1 MSERERQRQGRR
13 RGPRPSDA
21 AIVGMG
27 AVFPGAADLAAYRR
41 NLFSGADCI
50 GDVPPQRWD
59 PEVYYHPDGAAGPV
73 AGDRFYCRRG
83 GFVDGLA
90 AFDPTRFGIM
100 PAAVEG
106 AEPDQMLALQATA
119 EAVAD
124 AGGEGR
130 LPADRSRIGVV
141 LGRGG
146 FMGVATAR
154 LDQRVRTA
162 HQVAQTLRE
171 LAPEL
176 GERRIAEVRA
186 AFQDAL
192 GPERP
197 DASIGLVPSFTA
209 ARTANRMD
217 FRGPAYTLDA
227 ACASSLLA
235 VDQAVGLLAAGRCD
249 VVVAGAVHHCHI
261 ATLWS
266 VFTQLRALSPSERI
280 RPFDRRADG
289 TLLSEGTG
297 VVLLKRLADARRDGD
312 RVYAV
317 VRGTGVD
324 GDGRAASLMSPLVAG
339 QVRALERA
347 WREAGLDP
355 REPGALGL
363 LEAHGTGTPV
373 GDAAELDT
381 LARVFGPPRPGEGP
395 GIGFGSVKSMLGH
408 TMQASGMAGL
418 IKAALAVHEGVLPP
432 TLHLEEPHPDLARTR
447 MRPVTAAEPW
457 ERGATPR
464 RAGVNAF
471 GFGGINAH
479 VVLEEAPAADRP
491 AVLPVRRFLPS
502 AGPAAPVGTPGAPGG
517 VLLLAAES
525 PAGLSALLAADAPVS
540 GGEGPCR
547 LAVFGPTPQRLAL
560 AAKAVAR
567 GRAWR
572 GRGDVWF
579 TPEPLGGR
587 VAFLFP
593 GLEPEFAPVLD
604 DVADRLGFPRPRL
617 GRGDG
622 LVERALDAVATG
634 RFLARVLP
642 ALGIEAD
649 VLAGHSLG
657 EWAAMVAAGLY
668 PQEAADTF
676 LDSLRPGSLRVP
688 DLVYAALGCGA
699 ERARAALHGLERV
712 VVSHDNCPH
721 QSVICGEPDQV
732 AAAVGRLR
740 GEGVLGQEL
749 PFRSGFH
756 TPMWEPY
763 LGQVRA
769 AFARLPLRAGSVPVW
784 SATTCAPFPSG
795 EREVR
800 ELVVRHLLEPVRFRE
815 LTLRLYEEEG
825 VRSFVTLGPGS
836 LPGFAEDTLRD
847 RPHLSVPCSSPRLQ
861 GLASLSRACA
871 ALWAE
876 GHAPRW
882 ELLLPSGG
890 SSGTAPGPSSAIPS
904 EAGPGPTPA
913 APAETGPGPTPAG
926 AAEAGPGPTPGG
938 AAEAGPG
945 PTPDAPAQPIPTPTP
960 AGAAEAGPG
969 STPGGAAG
977 TGNARPAPSATR
989 PAAATRTASRGRAV
1003 PLDLGS
1009 PLVRLGETAR
1019 AKLGGLLST
1028 APAPMAPAL
1037 PGAAVPGPA
1046 LPGAPVP
1053 RAAVPGALPGAA
1065 VPGAAVPGP
1074 ALPGAAVPGAAVPR
1088 AAIPGAAA
1096 QEAPAGTRP
1105 VLLSA
1110 LDAVLDDTRSAAR
1123 SVTGAWAAGGSAPAP
1138 SGPVPRPSGSVPQP
1152 AGSVPGPSSPSLGPA
1167 GPLPTPT
1174 QTGPWPDRFA
1184 PEPSGSAPRPAGSF
1198 PGPAGSTQ
1206 GPARSAQGPASTDPR
1221 PARPVQGPTGTAPAP
1236 AGSTPRPAG
1245 PLPTPAQTGPWP
1257 DRFAPEP
1264 SGSAPRHTGS
1274 APRPADPAPAS
1285 RHPGPGPAGSGS
1297 GPGGLL
1303 PQAGTG
1309 ARAGSGGG
1317 AGRATGR
1324 GVLRLSLAALPY
1336 VRDHCVYL
1344 QPDGWPEDSD
1354 RFPVV
1359 PMTTMLE
1366 LAADAARRY
1375 APRGAPVTGFEDVRA
1390 LRWLP
1395 VEPALDVEVVVRAE
1409 GPGRIRVGI
1418 GEYASAVV
1426 LCGGRY
1432 EGPPA
1437 PDTTPLRDPG
1447 PAPVSAAALYRD
1459 RWMFHGPRFAAVH
1472 EVRTVAEDGIEGVVR
1487 ALPDPGALLDAAGQ
1501 LFGHWMQLRL
1511 PVDRLVFPATVD
1523 RIRFYGPPP
1532 ALGELLRTTARVREV
1547 RDVTVRG
1554 DIELCRAGG
1563 TVWARVEG
1571 WTYRR
1576 FGADERV
1583 WPMKFT
1589 PEVCGIGEPQPGG
1602 WCLARRRWSDP
1613 ASQELVMRRYL
1624 GAAER
1629 EAYGRLSPRARAP
1642 WLLGRIAA
1650 KDALR
1655 QVLWDG
1661 GAGPV
1666 FPAEVP
1672 VGNDAAGR
1680 PLALGP
1686 LTRGFRLTIAHKD
1699 RIAVA
1704 LAGPGGRAVGID
1716 VETVTADPDAL
1727 VRIALGPGELRL
1739 AEGLAA
1745 AGGTGLPAA
1754 LTALW
1759 CAKEAAAK
1767 AEGGGL
1773 GGRPREWRV
1782 SGDPD
1787 GDGLLVRS
1795 PAGRPYPVRTTLLGS
1810 APLDHVVAWTGRGT
1824 AAGAPFDLTETHH
1837 GI

>member
-1 MSERERQRQGRR
+1 MSERR
-13 RGPRPSDA
+13 RGPRPTDA

-41 NLFSGADCI
+41 NLLAGTDSI
-50 GDVPPQRWD
+50 GDVPPGRWD
-59 PEVYYHPDGAAGPV
+59 PEVYYDPAGASGPA

-106 AEPDQMLALQATA
+106 AEPDQMLALHATA
-119 EAVAD
+119 EAIAD
-124 AGGEGR
+124 AGGEDR

-162 HQVAQTLRE
+162 HQLAQTLRE
-171 LAPEL
+171 IAPEL
-176 GERRIAEVRA
+176 GERRIAQVRS
-186 AFQDAL
+186 AFQEAL

-209 ARTANRMD
+209 ARTANRLD

-235 VDQAVGLLAAGRCD
+235 VDQAVGLLAGGRCD
-249 VVVAGAVHHCHI
+249 AVVAGAVHHCHI

-297 VVLLKRLADARRDGD
+297 VVLLKRLADAERDGD

-317 VRGTGVD
+317 IRGTGVA

-355 REPGALGL
+355 RAPGALGL

-381 LARVFGPPRPGEGP
+381 LAQVFGPPVDGGS

-457 ERGATPR
+457 ERGPMPR

-479 VVLEEAPAADRP
+479 VVLEEAPGASRP
-491 AVLPVRRFLPS
+491 AAPGRRFLPVGAS
-502 AGPAAPVGTPGAPGG
+502 AAPVGAPARGD
-517 VLLLAAES
+517 VLLLAADSAAE
-525 PAGLSALLAADAPVS
+525 LSARLAAGTPVS
-540 GGEGPCR
+540 GGDGPCR
-547 LAVFGPTPQRLAL
+547 LAVFGPAPQRLAL
-560 AAKAVAR
+560 AAKVVAR

-579 TPEPLGGR
+579 SPQPLGGR

-593 GLEPEFAPVLD
+593 GLEPEFAPVVD
-604 DVADRLGFPRPRL
+604 DVAQRLGSPPPRL
-617 GRGDG
+617 TRGTS
-622 LVERALDAVATG
+622 LVERAVDAIATG
-634 RFLARVLP
+634 RFFARVLP
-642 ALGIEAD
+642 GLGIEAD

-657 EWAAMVAAGLY
+657 EWAAMVAAGMY

-676 LDSLRPGSLRVP
+676 LESLRPGDLRVP

-699 ERARAALHGLERV
+699 PRAEAALHGLDGV

-721 QSVICGEPDQV
+721 QSVICGDPGHV
-732 AAAVGRLR
+732 AVAIARLR

-769 AFARLPLRAGSVPVW
+769 AFERLPLREGTLPVW
-784 SATTCAPFPSG
+784 SATTCAPFPSAPDD
-795 EREVR
+795 VR

-836 LPGFAEDTLRD
+836 LPGFVEDTLRD
-847 RPHLSVPCSSPRLQ
+847 RPHLSVSTSSPRLP
-861 GLASLSRACA
+861 GLAALGRTCA

-882 ELLLPSGG
+882 DLLS
-890 SSGTAPGPSSAIPS
+890 AP
-904 EAGPGPTPA
+904 E
-913 APAETGPGPTPAG
+913 E
-926 AAEAGPGPTPGG
+926 
-938 AAEAGPG
+938 
-945 PTPDAPAQPIPTPTP
+945 
-960 AGAAEAGPG
+960 
-969 STPGGAAG
+969 
-977 TGNARPAPSATR
+977 
-989 PAAATRTASRGRAV
+989 PAAAAPTRAGRPV

-1009 PLVRLGETAR
+1009 PLVRLGEAARTA
-1019 AKLGGLLST
+1019 LGGLSAT
-1028 APAPMAPAL
+1028 P
-1037 PGAAVPGPA
+1037 
-1046 LPGAPVP
+1046 
-1053 RAAVPGALPGAA
+1053 
-1065 VPGAAVPGP
+1065 
-1074 ALPGAAVPGAAVPR
+1074 
-1088 AAIPGAAA
+1088 
-1096 QEAPAGTRP
+1096 PAGSATGSATRSAAEPASGPRP

-1110 LDAVLDDTRSAAR
+1110 LDAVLADTGAAAR
-1123 SVTGAWAAGGSAPAP
+1123 TVTEAW
-1138 SGPVPRPSGSVPQP
+1138 V
-1152 AGSVPGPSSPSLGPA
+1152 A
-1167 GPLPTPT
+1167 GPPA
-1174 QTGPWPDRFA
+1174 A
-1184 PEPSGSAPRPAGSF
+1184 PVEP
-1198 PGPAGSTQ
+1198 
-1206 GPARSAQGPASTDPR
+1206 
-1221 PARPVQGPTGTAPAP
+1221 VEPTGT
-1236 AGSTPRPAG
+1236 
-1245 PLPTPAQTGPWP
+1245 
-1257 DRFAPEP
+1257 E
-1264 SGSAPRHTGS
+1264 
-1274 APRPADPAPAS
+1274 
-1285 RHPGPGPAGSGS
+1285 
-1297 GPGGLL
+1297 
-1303 PQAGTG
+1303 
-1309 ARAGSGGG
+1309 
-1317 AGRATGR
+1317 
-1324 GVLRLSLAALPY
+1324 VLRLSLAELPY

-1344 QPDGWPEDSD
+1344 QPEGWPEDSD

-1366 LAADAARRY
+1366 LAAEAALRH
-1375 APRGAPVTGFEDVRA
+1375 APPGLHVVGYEDVRA
-1390 LRWLP
+1390 LRWLA
-1395 VEPALDVEVVVRAE
+1395 VEPAVDVEVTVRGD
-1409 GPGRIRVGI
+1409 GPGRARVSLGA
-1418 GEYASAVV
+1418 YASVVV
-1426 LCGGRY
+1426 LLGERY
-1432 EGPPA
+1432 GQPPA
-1437 PDTTPLRDPG
+1437 PDTTPLRDPR
-1447 PAPVSAAALYRD
+1447 PAPVSAEALYRD

-1472 EVRTVAEDGIEGVVR
+1472 EVKTVGADGIEGVLR

-1501 LFGHWMQLRL
+1501 IFGHWMQLRL

-1523 RIRFYGPPP
+1523 RIRFFGSPP
-1532 ALGELLRTTARVREV
+1532 APGELVAATARIREV
-1547 RDVTVRG
+1547 HDTTVRG
-1554 DIELCRAGG
+1554 DLELRRATG
-1563 TVWARVEG
+1563 TVWARIEG

-1589 PEVCGIGEPQPGG
+1589 PEVCGIGEPRPEG
-1602 WCLARRRWSDP
+1602 WCLARRRWTDP

-1629 EAYGRLSPRARAP
+1629 AAYERLSPRARAP

-1655 QVLWDG
+1655 QLLWDG

-1672 VGNDAAGR
+1672 IGNDPAGR
-1680 PLALGP
+1680 PLAEGP
-1686 LTRGFRLTIAHKD
+1686 LTRGVRLSIAHKD

-1704 LAGPGGRAVGID
+1704 LAHPGRAVGID
-1716 VETVTADPDAL
+1716 VEQVTADPDAL
-1727 VRIALGPGELRL
+1727 VRIALGPEELRL
-1739 AEGLAA
+1739 AERLAA
-1745 AGGTGLPAA
+1745 CEGTGLPAA

-1767 AEGGGL
+1767 AEGSGL
-1773 GGRPREWRV
+1773 GGRPRDWRV
-1782 SGDPD
+1782 AEDPD
-1787 GDGLLVRS
+1787 SGALLVRS
-1795 PAGRPYPVRTTLLGS
+1795 PGGHPYPVRTTLLPTD
-1810 APLDHVVAWTGRGT
+1810 PLDHVVAWTAHGS
-1824 AAGAPFDLTETHH
+1824 AAPSPVPFHLTETRH
-1837 GI
+1837 GT

>member
-1 MSERERQRQGRR
+1 MSERRR
-13 RGPRPSDA
+13 PGGPRPTDA

-27 AVFPGAADLAAYRR
+27 AVFPGAADLACYRR
-41 NLFSGADCI
+41 NLFAGTDSI
-50 GDVPPQRWD
+50 GDVPPGRWD
-59 PEVYYHPDGAAGPV
+59 PEVYYDPDGATKPT

-106 AEPDQMLALQATA
+106 AEPDQMLALHATA
-119 EAVAD
+119 EAIAD
-124 AGGEGR
+124 AGGEDR
-130 LPADRSRIGVV
+130 LPADRSRIGIV

-162 HQVAQTLRE
+162 HQLAQTLRE

-176 GERRIAEVRA
+176 GERRIAQVRS

-209 ARTANRMD
+209 ARTANRLD

-235 VDQAVGLLAAGRCD
+235 VDQAVGLLAGGRCD
-249 VVVAGAVHHCHI
+249 AVVAGAVHHCHI

-297 VVLLKRLADARRDGD
+297 VVLLKRLADAERDGD
-312 RVYAV
+312 RIYAV
-317 VRGTGVD
+317 IRGTGVA

-355 REPGALGL
+355 RAPGALGL

-381 LARVFGPPRPGEGP
+381 LAQVFGPPEPSGR

-418 IKAALAVHEGVLPP
+418 IKAALSVHEGVLPP
-432 TLHLEEPHPDLARTR
+432 TLHLEEPHADLARTR

-457 ERGATPR
+457 ERGPLPR

-479 VVLEEAPAADRP
+479 VVLEEAPAAAARP
-491 AVLPVRRFLPS
+491 AAPVRRFLPLGGS
-502 AGPAAPVGTPGAPGG
+502 AAPVGGAARGG
-517 VLLLAAES
+517 VLLLAADSTAE
-525 PAGLSALLAADAPVS
+525 LAARLASASRAAGGADSGSAASVSPDPGFPDPGFPDPGFPVPV
-540 GGEGPCR
+540 GGGPCR
-547 LAVFGPTPQRLAL
+547 VAVLGPTPQRLAL
-560 AAKAVAR
+560 AAKVVAR
-567 GRAWR
+567 GRPWR

-587 VAFLFP
+587 TAFLFP
-593 GLEPEFAPVLD
+593 GLEPEFAPVVD
-604 DVADRLGFPRPRL
+604 DVADRLRLIPPRL
-617 GRGDG
+617 TRGAS
-622 LVERALDAVATG
+622 LVERALDALATG
-634 RFLARVLP
+634 RFFARVLP
-642 ALGIEAD
+642 GLGIEAD

-657 EWAAMVAAGLY
+657 EWAAMVAAGMY

-676 LDSLRPGSLRVP
+676 LDSLRPGSLKVP

-699 ERARAALHGLERV
+699 RRAEAALHGLDRV

-721 QSVICGEPDQV
+721 QSVVCGDPDQV
-732 AAAVGRLR
+732 ATVVSRLR
-740 GEGVLGQEL
+740 GEGVIGQEL

-769 AFARLPLRAGSVPVW
+769 AFARLPLRPGVLPVW
-784 SATTCAPFPSG
+784 SATTCAPFPAAPQ
-795 EREVR
+795 EVR

-836 LPGFAEDTLRD
+836 LPGFVEDTLRE
-847 RPHLSVPCSSPRLQ
+847 RPHLSVSTSSPRLP
-861 GLASLSRACA
+861 GLASLSRTCA
-871 ALWAE
+871 ALWVE

-882 ELLLPSGG
+882 DRLFPAGR
-890 SSGTAPGPSSAIPS
+890 TQQ
-904 EAGPGPTPA
+904 EAGSGPVSAGPAGPADTGSGATGIRPATA
-913 APAETGPGPTPAG
+913 APA
-926 AAEAGPGPTPGG
+926 
-938 AAEAGPG
+938 
-945 PTPDAPAQPIPTPTP
+945 
-960 AGAAEAGPG
+960 G
-969 STPGGAAG
+969 S
-977 TGNARPAPSATR
+977 
-989 PAAATRTASRGRAV
+989 GRAV

-1009 PLVRLGETAR
+1009 PLVRLGEEARTA
-1019 AKLGGLLST
+1019 LGGLLPP
-1028 APAPMAPAL
+1028 APAVPAT
-1037 PGAAVPGPA
+1037 AQTSQTSQTAQTTE
-1046 LPGAPVP
+1046 
-1053 RAAVPGALPGAA
+1053 
-1065 VPGAAVPGP
+1065 
-1074 ALPGAAVPGAAVPR
+1074 
-1088 AAIPGAAA
+1088 AA
-1096 QEAPAGTRP
+1096 QPTPTGLRP

-1110 LDAVLDDTRSAAR
+1110 LDAVLSDTRSAAR
-1123 SVTGAWAAGGSAPAP
+1123 SVSEAWSAG
-1138 SGPVPRPSGSVPQP
+1138 RPPE
-1152 AGSVPGPSSPSLGPA
+1152 PA
-1167 GPLPTPT
+1167 GPLAGPGAVAG
-1174 QTGPWPDRFA
+1174 TGPGA
-1184 PEPSGSAPRPAGSF
+1184 Q
-1198 PGPAGSTQ
+1198 PGPQPG
-1206 GPARSAQGPASTDPR
+1206 
-1221 PARPVQGPTGTAPAP
+1221 
-1236 AGSTPRPAG
+1236 
-1245 PLPTPAQTGPWP
+1245 PTPA
-1257 DRFAPEP
+1257 P
-1264 SGSAPRHTGS
+1264 S
-1274 APRPADPAPAS
+1274 
-1285 RHPGPGPAGSGS
+1285 
-1297 GPGGLL
+1297 
-1303 PQAGTG
+1303 
-1309 ARAGSGGG
+1309 
-1317 AGRATGR
+1317 ATGNHTLH
-1324 GVLRLSLAALPY
+1324 VSLAALPY

-1344 QPDGWPEDSD
+1344 QPDDWPEDSD

-1375 APRGAPVTGFEDVRA
+1375 APPGLAVLGYEDVRA

-1395 VEPALDVEVVVRAE
+1395 VEPAVDVEVTVRGD
-1409 GPGRIRVGI
+1409 GPGRYRVGL
-1418 GEYASAVV
+1418 GAYATVVV
-1426 LCGGRY
+1426 LLGEPGHY
-1432 EGPPA
+1432 GQPPA
-1437 PDTTPLRDPG
+1437 PDTTPLRDPR
-1447 PAPVSAAALYRD
+1447 PAPVSAGALYRD

-1472 EVRTVAEDGIEGVVR
+1472 EVRTVGSDGIQGVLR

-1523 RIRFYGPPP
+1523 RIRYSGPPP
-1532 ALGELLRTTARVREV
+1532 APQELVSATARIREV
-1547 RDVTVRG
+1547 HDVTVRG
-1554 DIELCRAGG
+1554 DVELRRAGG
-1563 TVWARVEG
+1563 EVWARIEG

-1589 PEVCGIGEPQPGG
+1589 PEVCGIGEPQPAG

-1629 EAYGRLSPRARAP
+1629 AAYERLSPRARAP

-1655 QVLWDG
+1655 QLLWDG

-1672 VGNDAAGR
+1672 IGNDPAGR
-1680 PLALGP
+1680 PVAEGP
-1686 LTRGFRLTIAHKD
+1686 LARGHRLSIAHKD

-1704 LAGPGGRAVGID
+1704 LAHPDRAVGID
-1716 VETVTADPDAL
+1716 VEPVTADPDAL
-1727 VRIALGPGELRL
+1727 IRIALGPDELRL
-1739 AEGLAA
+1739 AEALAA
-1745 AGGTGLPAA
+1745 RKGTGLPAA

-1767 AEGGGL
+1767 AEGSGL
-1773 GGRPREWRV
+1773 GGRPRDWRV

-1787 GDGLLVRS
+1787 SGGLLVRS
-1795 PAGRPYPVRTTLLGS
+1795 PDGHPYAIETTLLGS
-1810 APLDHVVAWTGRGT
+1810 APLDHVVAWTAHGT
-1824 AAGAPFDLTETHH
+1824 AAPTVPFHLTETRH
-1837 GI
+1837 GN

>member
-1 MSERERQRQGRR
+1 MRDGER
-13 RGPRPSDA
+13 RGPRPADA

-41 NLFSGADCI
+41 NLLAGTDCI
-50 GDVPPQRWD
+50 GEVPPERWD
-59 PEVYYHPDGAAGPV
+59 PEVYYDPRGATGPV

-106 AEPDQMLALQATA
+106 AEPDQMLALHATA
-119 EAVAD
+119 EAIAD
-124 AGGEGR
+124 AGGEAR

-162 HQVAQTLRE
+162 HQLAQTLRE

-176 GERRIAEVRA
+176 GERRIAAVRS

-209 ARTANRMD
+209 ARTANRLD

-249 VVVAGAVHHCHI
+249 AVVAGAVHHCHI

-297 VVLLKRLADARRDGD
+297 VVLLKRLADAERDGD

-317 VRGTGVD
+317 IRGTGVA

-339 QVRALERA
+339 QVQALERA

-355 REPGALGL
+355 RAPGALGL

-381 LARVFGPPRPGEGP
+381 LAQVFGPPEPGHGR

-418 IKAALAVHEGVLPP
+418 IKAALAVYEGVLPP
-432 TLHLEEPHPDLARTR
+432 TLHIEEPHPDLARTR
-447 MRPVTAAEPW
+447 MRPVSSAEPW
-457 ERGATPR
+457 ERGPQPR

-479 VVLEEAPAADRP
+479 VVLEEAPTASRP
-491 AVLPVRRFLPS
+491 APAAVPAPVRAAPVRRFLPLG
-502 AGPAAPVGTPGAPGG
+502 APAAPVGPAAGG
-517 VLLLAAES
+517 DVLLIGADT
-525 PAGLSALLAADAPVS
+525 PAQLSARLASAVPVSDAVSGAVSAVPVS
-540 GGEGPCR
+540 GGDGPCR
-547 LAVFGPTPQRLAL
+547 VAVVGPTPQRLAL
-560 AAKAVAR
+560 AAKVVAR
-567 GRAWR
+567 GRPWR

-587 VAFLFP
+587 MAFLFP
-593 GLEPEFAPVLD
+593 GLEPEFAPAVE
-604 DVADRLGFPRPRL
+604 DVAERFALPAPRL
-617 GRGDG
+617 TRGES
-622 LVERALDAVATG
+622 LVERALDAIVTG
-634 RFLARVLP
+634 RFFAGVLP
-642 ALGIEAD
+642 RLGVEAD

-676 LDSLRPGSLRVP
+676 LGSLRPGDLRVP

-699 ERARAALHGLERV
+699 ARARAALHDLDRV

-721 QSVICGEPDQV
+721 QSVICGDPEQV
-732 AAAVGRLR
+732 AAAVARLR
-740 GEGVLGQEL
+740 GDGVLGQEL

-769 AFARLPLRAGSVPVW
+769 AFDRLPLRPGGLPVW
-784 SATTCAPFPSG
+784 SATTCAPFPSAPQD
-795 EREVR
+795 VR
-800 ELVVRHLLEPVRFRE
+800 DLVVRHLLEPVRFRE
-815 LTLRLYEEEG
+815 LTLRLYEDEG
-825 VRSFVTLGPGS
+825 VRAFVTLGPGS
-836 LPGFAEDTLRD
+836 LPGFVEDTLRE
-847 RPHLSVPCSSPRLQ
+847 RPHLSVSTSSPRLP
-861 GLASLSRACA
+861 GLAALRRTCA
-871 ALWAE
+871 ALWTE
-876 GHAPRW
+876 GYAPRW
-882 ELLLPSGG
+882 GLLAEA
-890 SSGTAPGPSSAIPS
+890 APA
-904 EAGPGPTPA
+904 AGPRLRPGPA
-913 APAETGPGPTPAG
+913 APQPAPAG
-926 AAEAGPGPTPGG
+926 PEL
-938 AAEAGPG
+938 
-945 PTPDAPAQPIPTPTP
+945 
-960 AGAAEAGPG
+960 
-969 STPGGAAG
+969 
-977 TGNARPAPSATR
+977 RM
-989 PAAATRTASRGRAV
+989 
-1003 PLDLGS
+1003 PLHLGS
-1009 PLVRLGETAR
+1009 PLVRLSETAR
-1019 AKLGGLLST
+1019 TSLSGLLT
-1028 APAPMAPAL
+1028 PGPDPAAAPAPAPA
-1037 PGAAVPGPA
+1037 PPPAPAPGGPPSSAAAGAA
-1046 LPGAPVP
+1046 
-1053 RAAVPGALPGAA
+1053 
-1065 VPGAAVPGP
+1065 
-1074 ALPGAAVPGAAVPR
+1074 
-1088 AAIPGAAA
+1088 
-1096 QEAPAGTRP
+1096 RP

-1110 LDAVLDDTRSAAR
+1110 LDAVLADAGSAAR
-1123 SVTGAWAAGGSAPAP
+1123 AVAEAWSAAGPPKA
-1138 SGPVPRPSGSVPQP
+1138 
-1152 AGSVPGPSSPSLGPA
+1152 
-1167 GPLPTPT
+1167 PT
-1174 QTGPWPDRFA
+1174 QA
-1184 PEPSGSAPRPAGSF
+1184 PPPP
-1198 PGPAGSTQ
+1198 
-1206 GPARSAQGPASTDPR
+1206 
-1221 PARPVQGPTGTAPAP
+1221 
-1236 AGSTPRPAG
+1236 
-1245 PLPTPAQTGPWP
+1245 PAQDT
-1257 DRFAPEP
+1257 DR
-1264 SGSAPRHTGS
+1264 S
-1274 APRPADPAPAS
+1274 
-1285 RHPGPGPAGSGS
+1285 
-1297 GPGGLL
+1297 
-1303 PQAGTG
+1303 
-1309 ARAGSGGG
+1309 
-1317 AGRATGR
+1317 GRATGKQL
-1324 GVLRLSLAALPY
+1324 LRLSLAALPY

-1366 LAADAARRY
+1366 LAAEAARRH
-1375 APRGAPVTGFEDVRA
+1375 APPGLAVIGYEDVRA
-1390 LRWLP
+1390 LRWLA
-1395 VEPALDVEVVVRAE
+1395 VEPAVDVEVTVRGD
-1409 GPGRIRVGI
+1409 GPGRMRVGL
-1418 GEYASAVV
+1418 GEYASVVV
-1426 LCGGRY
+1426 LLGERY
-1432 EGPPA
+1432 GEPPA
-1437 PDTTPLRDPG
+1437 PDGTPLRDPG
-1447 PAPVSAAALYRD
+1447 PAPVSAEALYRD
-1459 RWMFHGPRFAAVH
+1459 RWMFHGPRFAGVH
-1472 EVRTVAEDGIEGVVR
+1472 EVRSVGSDGIQGVLR

-1532 ALGELLRTTARVREV
+1532 APRELVSATARIRAVQ
-1547 RDVTVRG
+1547 DVTVRG
-1554 DIELCRAGG
+1554 DIELRGPGG
-1563 TVWARVEG
+1563 GVWARIEG

-1589 PEVCGIGEPQPGG
+1589 PEVCGIGEPRPEG
-1602 WCLARRRWSDP
+1602 WCLARRRWNDP

-1629 EAYGRLSPRARAP
+1629 MAYERLSPRARAP

-1655 QVLWDG
+1655 QLLWDG

-1672 VGNDAAGR
+1672 IGNDPAGR
-1680 PLALGP
+1680 PVPGSP
-1686 LTRGFRLTIAHKD
+1686 LTRGFRLSIAHKD

-1704 LAGPGGRAVGID
+1704 LAHPARPVGID
-1716 VETVTADPDAL
+1716 VEQVTADPDAL
-1727 VRIALGPGELRL
+1727 IRIALGPAELRL

-1745 AGGTGLPAA
+1745 REGTGLPAA

-1767 AEGGGL
+1767 AAGGGL
-1773 GGRPREWRV
+1773 GGRPRDWRV
-1782 SGDPD
+1782 AGDPD
-1787 GDGLLVRS
+1787 SGALLVTS
-1795 PAGRPYPVRTTLLGS
+1795 PEGDPYPIRTTPLTTQLT
-1810 APLDHVVAWTGRGT
+1810 APPATPLTTPLTDTVPDHVVAWTAHL
-1824 AAGAPFDLTETHH
+1824 AAPSPAPVPLPLTEARH
-1837 GI
+1837 GN

>member
-1 MSERERQRQGRR
+1 MSERRSA
-13 RGPRPSDA
+13 GPRPTDA

-41 NLFSGADCI
+41 NLFAGTDCI
-50 GDVPPQRWD
+50 GEVPPERWD
-59 PEVYYHPDGAAGPV
+59 PDVYFDPDAATGPA

-90 AFDPTRFGIM
+90 VFDPVRFGIM

-106 AEPDQMLALQATA
+106 AEPDQMLALHAAA
-119 EAVAD
+119 EAIAD
-124 AGGEGR
+124 AGGEDR
-130 LPADRSRIGVV
+130 LPADRSRVGVV

-162 HQVAQTLRE
+162 HQLAQTLRE

-176 GERRIAEVRA
+176 GERRIAAVRA

-209 ARTANRMD
+209 ARTANRLD
-217 FRGPAYTLDA
+217 LRGPAYTLDA

-249 VVVAGAVHHCHI
+249 AVVAGAVHHCHI

-297 VVLLKRLADARRDGD
+297 VVLLKRLADAERDGD

-317 VRGTGVD
+317 VRGTGVA

-339 QVRALERA
+339 QVGALERA

-355 REPGALGL
+355 REAGALGL

-373 GDAAELDT
+373 GDAAELAT
-381 LARVFGPPRPGEGP
+381 LAEVFGPPGPEGPPGSDGP

-447 MRPVTAAEPW
+447 MRPVTAAQPW
-457 ERGATPR
+457 EPGPAPR

-479 VVLEEAPAADRP
+479 VVLEESPAAVRP
-491 AVLPVRRFLPS
+491 RLPVRRFLPLGGAAAP
-502 AGPAAPVGTPGAPGG
+502 AGPGTPGD
-517 VLLLAAES
+517 VLLIGADSAAELVERLAAAS
-525 PAGLSALLAADAPVS
+525 PVS

-547 LAVFGPTPQRLAL
+547 VAIVGPTPQRLAL

-567 GRAWR
+567 GRPWR

-579 TPEPLGGR
+579 APRPLGGR
-587 VAFLFP
+587 AAFLFP
-593 GLEPEFAPVLD
+593 GLEPEFAPVVD
-604 DVADRLGFPRPRL
+604 DVAARLALAPPRL
-617 GRGDG
+617 TRGES
-622 LVERALDAVATG
+622 LVERALDAIGTG
-634 RFLARVLP
+634 RFFARVLP
-642 ALGIEAD
+642 ALGVEAD

-657 EWAAMVAAGLY
+657 EWAAMVAAGMY

-676 LDSLRPGSLRVP
+676 LDSLRPDDLRVP

-699 ERARAALHGLERV
+699 ARARAALHGMDRV

-721 QSVICGEPDQV
+721 QSVVCGDPEQV
-732 AAAVGRLR
+732 AAVVARLR
-740 GEGVLGQEL
+740 ADGVLGQEL

-769 AFARLPLRAGSVPVW
+769 AFDRLPPGPGSLPVW
-784 SATTCAPFPSG
+784 SATTCAPFPSAP
-795 EREVR
+795 EDVR
-800 ELVVRHLLEPVRFRE
+800 SLVVRHLLEPVRFRE
-815 LTLRLYEEEG
+815 LVTALYEEEG
-825 VRSFVTLGPGS
+825 VRTFVTLGPGS
-836 LPGFAEDTLRD
+836 LPGFVEDTLRD
-847 RPHLSVPCSSPRLQ
+847 RPHLSVSASSPRLS
-861 GLASLSRACA
+861 GLAALDRARA
-871 ALWAE
+871 ALWTE
-876 GHAPRW
+876 GRAPF
-882 ELLLPSGG
+882 PAGG
-890 SSGTAPGPSSAIPS
+890 S
-904 EAGPGPTPA
+904 AGSR
-913 APAETGPGPTPAG
+913 AG
-926 AAEAGPGPTPGG
+926 AAAGIGAPKGG
-938 AAEAGPG
+938 GGQSPLGAGQG
-945 PTPDAPAQPIPTPTP
+945 
-960 AGAAEAGPG
+960 
-969 STPGGAAG
+969 
-977 TGNARPAPSATR
+977 
-989 PAAATRTASRGRAV
+989 RTV

-1009 PLVRLGETAR
+1009 PLVRLGGPAR
-1019 AKLGGLLST
+1019 ASLAGLLT
-1028 APAPMAPAL
+1028 PAPAAP
-1037 PGAAVPGPA
+1037 PA
-1046 LPGAPVP
+1046 D
-1053 RAAVPGALPGAA
+1053 
-1065 VPGAAVPGP
+1065 
-1074 ALPGAAVPGAAVPR
+1074 
-1088 AAIPGAAA
+1088 
-1096 QEAPAGTRP
+1096 RP

-1110 LDAVLDDTRSAAR
+1110 LDAVLADTDAAAR
-1123 SVTGAWAAGGSAPAP
+1123 AVAEAWAETGAAA
-1138 SGPVPRPSGSVPQP
+1138 
-1152 AGSVPGPSSPSLGPA
+1152 
-1167 GPLPTPT
+1167 
-1174 QTGPWPDRFA
+1174 
-1184 PEPSGSAPRPAGSF
+1184 E
-1198 PGPAGSTQ
+1198 
-1206 GPARSAQGPASTDPR
+1206 
-1221 PARPVQGPTGTAPAP
+1221 
-1236 AGSTPRPAG
+1236 
-1245 PLPTPAQTGPWP
+1245 
-1257 DRFAPEP
+1257 
-1264 SGSAPRHTGS
+1264 
-1274 APRPADPAPAS
+1274 
-1285 RHPGPGPAGSGS
+1285 PGPGRRPEPEAETPGTGLNPAPERVT
-1297 GPGGLL
+1297 GPG
-1303 PQAGTG
+1303 AGPG
-1309 ARAGSGGG
+1309 PG
-1317 AGRATGR
+1317 AGVGGTRT
-1324 GVLRLSLAALPY
+1324 LRLSLAALPY

-1344 QPDGWPEDSD
+1344 QPDGWAEDSD

-1375 APRGAPVTGFEDVRA
+1375 APASLAVVGFEDVRA
-1390 LRWLP
+1390 LRWLA
-1395 VEPALDVEVVVRAE
+1395 VEPAVDVRVSVRPD
-1409 GPGRIRVGI
+1409 GPGRVRVTLGA
-1418 GEYASAVV
+1418 YASVVV
-1426 LCGGRY
+1426 LFADRY
-1432 EGPPA
+1432 GAPPS
-1437 PDTTPLRDPG
+1437 PDGTPLRDAG

-1459 RWMFHGPRFAAVH
+1459 RWMFHGPRFAGVH
-1472 EVRTVAEDGIEGVVR
+1472 EVRTVGSDGIQGVLR

-1511 PVDRLVFPATVD
+1511 PVDRLVFPAAVD
-1523 RIRFYGPPP
+1523 RVRFHGAPP
-1532 ALGELLRTTARVREV
+1532 APQELVSATARIRAVE
-1547 RDVTVRG
+1547 DVTVRG
-1554 DIELCRAGG
+1554 DVELCRPGG
-1563 TVWARVEG
+1563 EVWARIEG

-1589 PEVCGIGEPQPGG
+1589 PEVCGIGEPRPEG

-1629 EAYGRLSPRARAP
+1629 EVYERLTPRARAP

-1655 QVLWDG
+1655 GLLWDA

-1672 VGNDAAGR
+1672 VGSDPAGR
-1680 PLALGP
+1680 PVAEGP
-1686 LTRGFRLTIAHKD
+1686 LTRGFRLSISHKD

-1704 LAGPGGRAVGID
+1704 LAHPGGRPVGID
-1716 VETVTADPDAL
+1716 VESVTADPDAL
-1727 VRIALGPGELRL
+1727 VRIALVPGELRL
-1739 AEGLAA
+1739 AERLAERLAGQHAERPA
-1745 AGGTGLPAA
+1745 AHGHSAA

-1767 AEGGGL
+1767 AAGTGL
-1773 GGRPREWRV
+1773 GGRPRDWRV
-1782 SGDPD
+1782 AGEPDPGGLVVTSPD
-1787 GDGLLVRS
+1787 GT
-1795 PAGRPYPVRTTLLGS
+1795 AYPVRTTMLPGS
-1810 APLDHVVAWTGRGT
+1810 PAPLADTAPDHVVAWTPRPP
-1824 AAGAPFDLTETHH
+1824 AAPPAAPFHLTETRH
-1837 GI
+1837 GT

>member
-1 MSERERQRQGRR
+1 MRDGERC
-13 RGPRPSDA
+13 GPRPTDA

-41 NLFSGADCI
+41 NLLAGTDCI
-50 GDVPPQRWD
+50 GEVPPERWD
-59 PEVYYHPDGAAGPV
+59 PEVYYDPRGATGPA

-100 PAAVEG
+100 PAAVDG
-106 AEPDQMLALQATA
+106 AEPDQMLALHATA
-119 EAVAD
+119 EAIAD
-124 AGGEGR
+124 AGGEAR

-162 HQVAQTLRE
+162 HQLAQTLRD

-176 GERRIAEVRA
+176 GERRIAAVRS

-192 GPERP
+192 GPEQP

-209 ARTANRMD
+209 ARTANRLD

-249 VVVAGAVHHCHI
+249 AVVAGAVHHCHV

-297 VVLLKRLADARRDGD
+297 VVLLKRLADAERDGD

-317 VRGTGVD
+317 VRGTGVA

-339 QVRALERA
+339 QVQALERA

-355 REPGALGL
+355 RAPGALGL

-373 GDAAELDT
+373 GDAAELQT
-381 LARVFGPPRPGEGP
+381 LAQVFGPPEPGNGRGIGG

-418 IKAALAVHEGVLPP
+418 IKAALAVYEGVLPP

-447 MRPVTAAEPW
+447 MRPVRAAEPW
-457 ERGATPR
+457 EQGPRPR

-479 VVLEEAPAADRP
+479 VVLEEAPTASRSTAAAAPDP
-491 AVLPVRRFLPS
+491 APVSTPGPARVAPVRRFLPLG
-502 AGPAAPVGTPGAPGG
+502 APAAPVGPVAGDD
-517 VLLLAAES
+517 VLLIGADTAAQLSARLAA
-525 PAGLSALLAADAPVS
+525 AVPVS
-540 GGEGPCR
+540 GGDGPCR
-547 LAVFGPTPQRLAL
+547 VAVVGPTPQRLAL

-567 GRAWR
+567 GRPWR

-579 TPEPLGGR
+579 APEPLGGR
-587 VAFLFP
+587 TAFLFP
-593 GLEPEFAPVLD
+593 GLEPEFAPVVD
-604 DVADRLGFPRPRL
+604 DVAERFAREAPRL
-617 GRGDG
+617 TRGAS
-622 LVERALDAVATG
+622 LVERALDAIATG
-634 RFLARVLP
+634 RFFARVLP
-642 ALGIEAD
+642 ELGVEAD

-657 EWAAMVAAGLY
+657 EWAAMVAAGMY

-676 LDSLRPGSLRVP
+676 LGSLRPGDVRVP

-699 ERARAALHGLERV
+699 ARAGAALHDLDRV

-721 QSVICGEPDQV
+721 QSVICGEPAQV
-732 AAAVGRLR
+732 AAAVARLR
-740 GEGVLGQEL
+740 GDGVLGQEL

-769 AFARLPLRAGSVPVW
+769 AFDRLPLRPGGLPVW
-784 SATTCAPFPSG
+784 SATTCAPFPSAP
-795 EREVR
+795 RDVR
-800 ELVVRHLLEPVRFRE
+800 DLVVRHLLEPVRFRE
-815 LTLRLYEEEG
+815 LVLRLYEDEG
-825 VRSFVTLGPGS
+825 VRAFVTLGPGS
-836 LPGFAEDTLRD
+836 LPGFVEDTLRD
-847 RPHLSVPCSSPRLQ
+847 RPHLSVSTSAPRLP
-861 GLASLSRACA
+861 GLAALRRTCA

-876 GHAPRW
+876 GYAPRW
-882 ELLLPSGG
+882 GLLA
-890 SSGTAPGPSSAIPS
+890 GTAPAAGPTPRPGPAARQPAP
-904 EAGPGPTPA
+904 AGPGL
-913 APAETGPGPTPAG
+913 
-926 AAEAGPGPTPGG
+926 
-938 AAEAGPG
+938 
-945 PTPDAPAQPIPTPTP
+945 
-960 AGAAEAGPG
+960 
-969 STPGGAAG
+969 
-977 TGNARPAPSATR
+977 R
-989 PAAATRTASRGRAV
+989 V
-1003 PLDLGS
+1003 PLHLGS
-1009 PLVRLGETAR
+1009 PLVHLSETAR
-1019 AKLGGLLST
+1019 TSLRGLL
-1028 APAPMAPAL
+1028 APAPA
-1037 PGAAVPGPA
+1037 
-1046 LPGAPVP
+1046 
-1053 RAAVPGALPGAA
+1053 
-1065 VPGAAVPGP
+1065 
-1074 ALPGAAVPGAAVPR
+1074 
-1088 AAIPGAAA
+1088 GAAA
-1096 QEAPAGTRP
+1096 PSSPPAPDRPTEPPAPLSAAAGATRP

-1110 LDAVLDDTRSAAR
+1110 LDAVLADAGSAAR
-1123 SVTGAWAAGGSAPAP
+1123 AVTDAWSTV
-1138 SGPVPRPSGSVPQP
+1138 GPPK
-1152 AGSVPGPSSPSLGPA
+1152 
-1167 GPLPTPT
+1167 
-1174 QTGPWPDRFA
+1174 
-1184 PEPSGSAPRPAGSF
+1184 
-1198 PGPAGSTQ
+1198 
-1206 GPARSAQGPASTDPR
+1206 
-1221 PARPVQGPTGTAPAP
+1221 APAP
-1236 AGSTPRPAG
+1236 APPPAH
-1245 PLPTPAQTGPWP
+1245 
-1257 DRFAPEP
+1257 DPED
-1264 SGSAPRHTGS
+1264 S
-1274 APRPADPAPAS
+1274 
-1285 RHPGPGPAGSGS
+1285 
-1297 GPGGLL
+1297 
-1303 PQAGTG
+1303 
-1309 ARAGSGGG
+1309 
-1317 AGRATGR
+1317 GRATGKQL
-1324 GVLRLSLAALPY
+1324 LRLSLAALPY

-1366 LAADAARRY
+1366 LAAGAVRRH
-1375 APRGAPVTGFEDVRA
+1375 APPGLSVIGYEDVRA
-1390 LRWLP
+1390 LRWLA
-1395 VEPALDVEVVVRAE
+1395 VEPAVDVEVTVRGD
-1409 GPGRIRVGI
+1409 GPGRMRVDL
-1418 GEYASAVV
+1418 GEYASVVV
-1426 LCGGRY
+1426 LLGERY
-1432 EGPPA
+1432 GQPPA
-1437 PDTTPLRDPG
+1437 PDGTPLRDPG
-1447 PAPVSAAALYRD
+1447 PAPVSAEALYRD
-1459 RWMFHGPRFAAVH
+1459 RWMFHGPRFAGVH
-1472 EVRTVAEDGIEGVVR
+1472 VVRSVGSDGIRGVLR

-1532 ALGELLRTTARVREV
+1532 APRELVTATARIRAVQ
-1547 RDVTVRG
+1547 DVTVRG
-1554 DIELCRAGG
+1554 DVELRGAGG
-1563 TVWARVEG
+1563 GVWARIEG

-1589 PEVCGIGEPQPGG
+1589 PEVCGIGEARPEG
-1602 WCLARRRWSDP
+1602 WCLARRRWNDP

-1629 EAYGRLSPRARAP
+1629 AAYERLSPRARAP

-1655 QVLWDG
+1655 QLLWDG

-1672 VGNDAAGR
+1672 IGNDPAGR
-1680 PLALGP
+1680 PVAVSP
-1686 LTRGFRLTIAHKD
+1686 LTGGFRLSIAHKD
-1699 RIAVA
+1699 RLAVA
-1704 LAGPGGRAVGID
+1704 LAHPARPVGID
-1716 VETVTADPDAL
+1716 VEQVTADPDAL
-1727 VRIALGPGELRL
+1727 IRIALGPGELRL

-1745 AGGTGLPAA
+1745 RGGTGLPAA
-1754 LTALW
+1754 LTSLW

-1767 AEGGGL
+1767 AAGGGL
-1773 GGRPREWRV
+1773 GGRPRDWRV
-1782 SGDPD
+1782 AGDPD
-1787 GDGLLVRS
+1787 SGALLVTS
-1795 PAGRPYPVRTTLLGS
+1795 PEGDPYPIRTT
-1810 APLDHVVAWTGRGT
+1810 PLSSPLATPLTDTVPDHVVAWTVHL
-1824 AAGAPFDLTETHH
+1824 AAPSPVPVPLPLPLTEARH
-1837 GI
+1837 GT

>member
-1 MSERERQRQGRR
+1 MSERDRDPR
-13 RGPRPSDA
+13 RGPRPTDA

-27 AVFPGAADLAAYRR
+27 AVFPGAADLAAYRS
-41 NLFSGADCI
+41 NLLAGTDSI
-50 GDVPPQRWD
+50 GEVPPGRWD
-59 PEVYYHPDGAAGPV
+59 PEVYYDPDGATGPV

-90 AFDPTRFGIM
+90 SFDPTRFGIM

-106 AEPDQMLALQATA
+106 AEPDQMLALHATA
-119 EAVAD
+119 EALAD
-124 AGGEGR
+124 AGGEDR

-162 HQVAQTLRE
+162 HQLAQTLRE

-176 GERRIAEVRA
+176 GERRIAEVRS
-186 AFQDAL
+186 AFQEAL

-209 ARTANRMD
+209 ARTANRLD

-235 VDQAVGLLAAGRCD
+235 VDQAVGLLASGRCD
-249 VVVAGAVHHCHI
+249 AVVAGAVHHCHI

-297 VVLLKRLADARRDGD
+297 VVLLKRLADAERDGD

-317 VRGTGVD
+317 IRGTGVA

-355 REPGALGL
+355 RAPGALGL

-381 LARVFGPPRPGEGP
+381 LAQVFGPPSEGIA

-432 TLHLEEPHPDLARTR
+432 TLHLEEPHADLVRTR

-457 ERGATPR
+457 ERGPEPR

-479 VVLEEAPAADRP
+479 VVLEEAPAAARP
-491 AVLPVRRFLPS
+491 TPPARRFLPL
-502 AGPAAPVGTPGAPGG
+502 GGTAAPMGTGPGSGPGRG
-517 VLLLAAES
+517 PGTGPGPTRAREDVLLLAADS
-525 PAGLSALLAADAPVS
+525 PAELSALLASGSPVS
-540 GGEGPCR
+540 GGSGACR
-547 LAVFGPTPQRLAL
+547 LAVVGPTPQRLAL

-579 TPEPLGGR
+579 APEPLGGR
-587 VAFLFP
+587 TAFLFP

-604 DVADRLGFPRPRL
+604 DVADRLGPARPPL
-617 GRGDG
+617 TRGSS
-622 LVERALDAVATG
+622 LVERALDAIATG
-634 RFLARVLP
+634 RFFAEVLP
-642 ALGIEAD
+642 GLGIEAD

-657 EWAAMVAAGLY
+657 EWAAMVAAGMY
-668 PQEAADTF
+668 PREAADTF
-676 LDSLRPGSLRVP
+676 LESLRPDDLLVP

-699 ERARAALHGLERV
+699 RRAEAASHGLDGV

-721 QSVICGEPDQV
+721 QSVICGEPEQV
-732 AAAVGRLR
+732 AVVVARLR

-769 AFARLPLRAGSVPVW
+769 AFGRLPLRAGSVPVW
-784 SATTCAPFPSG
+784 SATTCAPFPASPDS
-795 EREVR
+795 VR
-800 ELVVRHLLEPVRFRE
+800 ELVIRHLLEPVRFRE
-815 LTLRLYEEEG
+815 LTLRLYEEQG

-836 LPGFAEDTLRD
+836 LPGFVEDTLRD
-847 RPHLSVPCSSPRLQ
+847 RPHLSVSVSSPRLG
-861 GLASLSRACA
+861 GLAALRRACA

-876 GHAPRW
+876 GHTPHWHHLAEPD
-882 ELLLPSGG
+882 
-890 SSGTAPGPSSAIPS
+890 
-904 EAGPGPTPA
+904 TPA
-913 APAETGPGPTPAG
+913 LVPAADSAAIAG
-926 AAEAGPGPTPGG
+926 A
-938 AAEAGPG
+938 
-945 PTPDAPAQPIPTPTP
+945 
-960 AGAAEAGPG
+960 
-969 STPGGAAG
+969 
-977 TGNARPAPSATR
+977 
-989 PAAATRTASRGRAV
+989 GRRSV

-1009 PLVRLGETAR
+1009 PLVRLGAAAR
-1019 AKLGGLLST
+1019 ASLGGLLTPPSPPA
-1028 APAPMAPAL
+1028 APAPPT
-1037 PGAAVPGPA
+1037 PGAAPAAPPGP
-1046 LPGAPVP
+1046 
-1053 RAAVPGALPGAA
+1053 
-1065 VPGAAVPGP
+1065 
-1074 ALPGAAVPGAAVPR
+1074 
-1088 AAIPGAAA
+1088 
-1096 QEAPAGTRP
+1096 RP

-1110 LDAVLDDTRSAAR
+1110 LDAVLAD
-1123 SVTGAWAAGGSAPAP
+1123 TGAAAQSVAAAWSAWSA
-1138 SGPVPRPSGSVPQP
+1138 VRPPD
-1152 AGSVPGPSSPSLGPA
+1152 A
-1167 GPLPTPT
+1167 PTP
-1174 QTGPWPDRFA
+1174 GA
-1184 PEPSGSAPRPAGSF
+1184 L
-1198 PGPAGSTQ
+1198 PGPAAQPTAAGPDHH
-1206 GPARSAQGPASTDPR
+1206 GPAR
-1221 PARPVQGPTGTAPAP
+1221 
-1236 AGSTPRPAG
+1236 
-1245 PLPTPAQTGPWP
+1245 
-1257 DRFAPEP
+1257 
-1264 SGSAPRHTGS
+1264 
-1274 APRPADPAPAS
+1274 
-1285 RHPGPGPAGSGS
+1285 
-1297 GPGGLL
+1297 
-1303 PQAGTG
+1303 
-1309 ARAGSGGG
+1309 
-1317 AGRATGR
+1317 ATGKEL
-1324 GVLRLSLAALPY
+1324 LRLSLATLPY

-1344 QPDGWPEDSD
+1344 QPEGWPEDSD
-1354 RFPVV
+1354 WFPVV

-1366 LAADAARRY
+1366 LAAEAARRH
-1375 APRGAPVTGFEDVRA
+1375 APPGLAVVGYEDVRA
-1390 LRWLP
+1390 LRWLA
-1395 VEPALDVEVVVRAE
+1395 VEPAVDVEVTVRGD
-1409 GPGRIRVGI
+1409 GPGRLRVAL
-1418 GEYASAVV
+1418 GEYATVVV
-1426 LCGGRY
+1426 LLGPRY
-1432 EGPPA
+1432 EQPPP
-1437 PDTTPLRDPG
+1437 PDATPLRDPR
-1447 PAPVSAAALYRD
+1447 PAPVSAEALYRD

-1472 EVRTVAEDGIEGVVR
+1472 EVRAVGEDGIQGVLR

-1532 ALGELLRTTARVREV
+1532 PERALVAATARIREV

-1554 DIELCRAGG
+1554 DLELRRPDGDG
-1563 TVWARVEG
+1563 TVWARIEG

-1589 PEVCGIGEPQPGG
+1589 PEVCGIGEPRPEG
-1602 WCLARRRWSDP
+1602 WCLARRRWTDP

-1629 EAYGRLSPRARAP
+1629 AVYERLSPRARAP

-1655 QVLWDG
+1655 GLLWEA

-1666 FPAEVP
+1666 FPVEVP
-1672 VGNDAAGR
+1672 IGNDAAGR
-1680 PLALGP
+1680 PLAEGP
-1686 LTRGFRLTIAHKD
+1686 LTGGYRLSIAHKD

-1704 LAGPGGRAVGID
+1704 LAHPSRTVGID
-1716 VETVTADPDAL
+1716 VEPVTADPDAL
-1727 VRIALGPGELRL
+1727 VRIALGPDELRL

-1745 AGGTGLPAA
+1745 REGTDLPTA

-1767 AEGGGL
+1767 AEGSGL

-1782 SGDPD
+1782 AEDPESPD
-1787 GDGLLVRS
+1787 PGLLLVRS
-1795 PAGRPYPVRTTLLGS
+1795 PAGHRLPVRTTLLGGH
-1810 APLDHVVAWTGRGT
+1810 APLDHVVAWTADP
-1824 AAGAPFDLTETHH
+1824 AAPAAPSTVPFQFTETRH
-1837 GI
+1837 GT

>member
-1 MSERERQRQGRR
+1 MSERQR
-13 RGPRPSDA
+13 RGPRPTDA

-27 AVFPGAADLAAYRR
+27 AVFPGAADLAAYRL
-41 NLFSGADCI
+41 NLLAGTDSI
-50 GDVPPQRWD
+50 GEVPPGRWD
-59 PEVYYHPDGAAGPV
+59 PEVYYDPAGATGPA

-106 AEPDQMLALQATA
+106 AEPDQMLALHATA
-119 EAVAD
+119 EAIAD
-124 AGGEGR
+124 AGGEER

-162 HQVAQTLRE
+162 HQLAQTLRE

-176 GERRIAEVRA
+176 GERRIAEVRS
-186 AFQDAL
+186 AFQEAL

-209 ARTANRMD
+209 ARTANRLD

-235 VDQAVGLLAAGRCD
+235 VDQAVGMLAGGRCD
-249 VVVAGAVHHCHI
+249 AVVAGAVHHCHI

-297 VVLLKRLADARRDGD
+297 VVLLKRLADAQRDGD

-317 VRGTGVD
+317 IRGTGVA

-355 REPGALGL
+355 RAPGALGL

-381 LARVFGPPRPGEGP
+381 LAQVFGPPAAGHP

-432 TLHLEEPHPDLARTR
+432 TLHLEEPHPDLASTR

-457 ERGATPR
+457 ERGPEPR

-479 VVLEEAPAADRP
+479 VVLEEAPGAARP
-491 AVLPVRRFLPS
+491 AVVRPAAGRQAGRRFLPVG
-502 AGPAAPVGTPGAPGG
+502 APAAPVGAPAGGG
-517 VLLLAAES
+517 VLLLAGEGPAE
-525 PAGLSALLAADAPVS
+525 LSALLAAGPPVS
-540 GGEGPCR
+540 GGDGPCR

-560 AAKAVAR
+560 AAKVVAR

-579 TPEPLGGR
+579 APQPLGGR
-587 VAFLFP
+587 TAFLFP
-593 GLEPEFAPVLD
+593 GLEPEFAPVVD
-604 DVADRLGFPRPRL
+604 DVARCLGAPPPRL
-617 GRGDG
+617 TRGTS
-622 LVERALDAVATG
+622 LVERALDAIATG
-634 RFLARVLP
+634 RFFAGVLP
-642 ALGIEAD
+642 GLGIGAD

-657 EWAAMVAAGLY
+657 EWAAMVAAGMY

-676 LDSLRPGSLRVP
+676 LESLRPGDLRVP

-699 ERARAALHGLERV
+699 QRAEAALRGLDAV

-721 QSVICGEPDQV
+721 QSVVCGEPGQV
-732 AAAVGRLR
+732 AVALARLR

-769 AFARLPLRAGSVPVW
+769 AFQRLPLRAGALPVW
-784 SATTCAPFPSG
+784 SATTCAPFPS
-795 EREVR
+795 EPDEVR

-815 LTLRLYEEEG
+815 LTLRLYEEQG
-825 VRSFVTLGPGS
+825 VRGFVTLGPGS
-836 LPGFAEDTLRD
+836 LPGFVEDTLRG
-847 RPHLSVPCSSPRLQ
+847 RPHLSVSTSSPRLT
-861 GLASLSRACA
+861 GLAALRRTCA

-882 ELLLPSGG
+882 DLL
-890 SSGTAPGPSSAIPS
+890 A
-904 EAGPGPTPA
+904 EAEA
-913 APAETGPGPTPAG
+913 
-926 AAEAGPGPTPGG
+926 AAEAE
-938 AAEAGPG
+938 AEAGTG
-945 PTPDAPAQPIPTPTP
+945 
-960 AGAAEAGPG
+960 AGAEAGTG
-969 STPGGAAG
+969 LAG
-977 TGNARPAPSATR
+977 
-989 PAAATRTASRGRAV
+989 RGV

-1009 PLVRLGETAR
+1009 PLVRLGEAAR
-1019 AKLGGLLST
+1019 GTLGGLLTVRES
-1028 APAPMAPAL
+1028 
-1037 PGAAVPGPA
+1037 
-1046 LPGAPVP
+1046 GAP
-1053 RAAVPGALPGAA
+1053 AAVPGA
-1065 VPGAAVPGP
+1065 
-1074 ALPGAAVPGAAVPR
+1074 R
-1088 AAIPGAAA
+1088 A
-1096 QEAPAGTRP
+1096 RP

-1110 LDAVLDDTRSAAR
+1110 LDAVLADTGAAAR
-1123 SVTGAWAAGGSAPAP
+1123 SVTEAWSAARTTAGA
-1138 SGPVPRPSGSVPQP
+1138 
-1152 AGSVPGPSSPSLGPA
+1152 
-1167 GPLPTPT
+1167 
-1174 QTGPWPDRFA
+1174 
-1184 PEPSGSAPRPAGSF
+1184 
-1198 PGPAGSTQ
+1198 
-1206 GPARSAQGPASTDPR
+1206 
-1221 PARPVQGPTGTAPAP
+1221 TAPAP
-1236 AGSTPRPAG
+1236 A
-1245 PLPTPAQTGPWP
+1245 
-1257 DRFAPEP
+1257 
-1264 SGSAPRHTGS
+1264 
-1274 APRPADPAPAS
+1274 PAPA
-1285 RHPGPGPAGSGS
+1285 PG
-1297 GPGGLL
+1297 
-1303 PQAGTG
+1303 TE
-1309 ARAGSGGG
+1309 R
-1317 AGRATGR
+1317 
-1324 GVLRLSLAALPY
+1324 LRLSLAALPY

-1344 QPDGWPEDSD
+1344 QPEGWPEDSD

-1366 LAADAARRY
+1366 LAAGAALRW
-1375 APRGAPVTGFEDVRA
+1375 APPGLHVVGYEDVRA
-1390 LRWLP
+1390 LRWLA
-1395 VEPALDVEVVVRAE
+1395 VEPAVDVEVTVRGD
-1409 GPGRIRVGI
+1409 GPGRARVTLGA
-1418 GEYASAVV
+1418 YASVVV
-1426 LCGGRY
+1426 LLGEAYRR
-1432 EGPPA
+1432 PPA
-1437 PDTTPLRDPG
+1437 PDTTPLHDPR
-1447 PAPVSAAALYRD
+1447 PAPVSAGALYRD

-1472 EVRTVAEDGIEGVVR
+1472 EVRTVGSDGIEGVLR

-1523 RIRFYGPPP
+1523 RIRFSGPPP
-1532 ALGELLRTTARVREV
+1532 APSALVAATARIREV
-1547 RDVTVRG
+1547 RDTTVRG
-1554 DIELCRAGG
+1554 DLELRRAGG
-1563 TVWARVEG
+1563 EVWARIEG

-1589 PEVCGIGEPQPGG
+1589 PEVCGIGEPRPEG
-1602 WCLARRRWSDP
+1602 WCVARRRWTDP

-1629 EAYGRLSPRARAP
+1629 AAYERLSPRARAP

-1655 QVLWDG
+1655 QLLWDG

-1672 VGNDAAGR
+1672 IGNDAAGR
-1680 PLALGP
+1680 PLAEGP
-1686 LTRGFRLTIAHKD
+1686 LTRGLRLSIAHKD

-1704 LAGPGGRAVGID
+1704 LAHPGRAVGID
-1716 VETVTADPDAL
+1716 VEQVTADPDAL
-1727 VRIALGPGELRL
+1727 VRVALGPEEVRL
-1739 AEGLAA
+1739 AERLAA
-1745 AGGTGLPAA
+1745 CEGTGLPAA
-1754 LTALW
+1754 LTAVW

-1767 AEGGGL
+1767 AGGSGL
-1773 GGRPREWRV
+1773 GGRPRDWRV
-1782 SGDPD
+1782 AEDPD
-1787 GDGLLVRS
+1787 SGALLVRS
-1795 PAGRPYPVRTTLLGS
+1795 PDGHPYPVRTALLAAGPL
-1810 APLDHVVAWTGRGT
+1810 ATDPLDHVVAWTAHAET
-1824 AAGAPFDLTETHH
+1824 TPSPVPFHLTETRH
-1837 GI
+1837 GT

>member
-1 MSERERQRQGRR
+1 MSERRPRQGG
-13 RGPRPSDA
+13 GPRPTDA

-41 NLFSGADCI
+41 NLLAGTDSI
-50 GDVPPQRWD
+50 GEVPPERWD
-59 PEVYYHPDGAAGPV
+59 PEVYFDPAAATGPA

-106 AEPDQMLALQATA
+106 AEPDQMLALHATA
-119 EAVAD
+119 EAIAD
-124 AGGEGR
+124 AGGEDR

-162 HQVAQTLRE
+162 HQLAQTLRE

-176 GERRIAEVRA
+176 GERRIAAVRS
-186 AFQDAL
+186 AFQEAL

-209 ARTANRMD
+209 ARTANRLD
-217 FRGPAYTLDA
+217 LRGPAYTLDA

-249 VVVAGAVHHCHI
+249 AVVAGAVHHCHI

-266 VFTQLRALSPSERI
+266 VFTQLRALSPSGSI

-297 VVLLKRLADARRDGD
+297 VVLLKRLADAERDGD

-317 VRGTGVD
+317 IRGTGVA

-355 REPGALGL
+355 RAPGALGL

-381 LARVFGPPRPGEGP
+381 LAQVFGPPGPPGPDGT

-418 IKAALAVHEGVLPP
+418 IKAALAVHDGVLPP

-447 MRPVTAAEPW
+447 MRPVTAAQPW
-457 ERGATPR
+457 ERGPAPR

-479 VVLEEAPAADRP
+479 VVLEEAPSAARP
-491 AVLPVRRFLPS
+491 RLPVRRFLPLGG
-502 AGPAAPVGTPGAPGG
+502 AAAPVGPGARGD
-517 VLLLAAES
+517 VLLIGADTPAELSARLAAAS
-525 PAGLSALLAADAPVS
+525 PVS

-547 LAVFGPTPQRLAL
+547 VAVVGPTPQRLAL

-567 GRAWR
+567 GRPWR
-572 GRGDVWF
+572 GRGEVWF
-579 TPEPLGGR
+579 APQPLGGR

-593 GLEPEFAPVLD
+593 GLEPEFAPVVD
-604 DVADRLGFPRPRL
+604 DVAERFALAPPRL
-617 GRGDG
+617 TRGAS
-622 LVERALDAVATG
+622 LVERALDAIGTG
-634 RFLARVLP
+634 RFYARVLA

-657 EWAAMVAAGLY
+657 EWAAMVAAGMY

-676 LDSLRPGSLRVP
+676 LDSLRPGDLRVP

-699 ERARAALHGLERV
+699 PRAEAALHGMDRV
-712 VVSHDNCPH
+712 VLSHDNCPH
-721 QSVICGEPDQV
+721 QSVVCGEPDQV
-732 AAAVGRLR
+732 AAVVARLR
-740 GEGVLGQEL
+740 SDGVLGQEL

-769 AFARLPLRAGSVPVW
+769 AFDRLPLRPGSLPVW

-795 EREVR
+795 ARDVR
-800 ELVVRHLLEPVRFRE
+800 DLVARHLLEPVRFRE
-815 LTLRLYEEEG
+815 LTLGLHEQG
-825 VRSFVTLGPGS
+825 VRTFVTLGPGS
-836 LPGFAEDTLRD
+836 LPGFVEDTLRD
-847 RPHLSVPCSSPRLQ
+847 RPHLSVSTSSPRLG
-861 GLASLSRACA
+861 GLAALDRTCA
-871 ALWAE
+871 ALWCE
-876 GHAPRW
+876 GLSAGVPARLKARATTGASAPRRA
-882 ELLLPSGG
+882 EP
-890 SSGTAPGPSSAIPS
+890 APGPSA
-904 EAGPGPTPA
+904 EALACAAAQAEQEAEA
-913 APAETGPGPTPAG
+913 APAVGPEGGAAPVLPEAAGGTDGPAPAG
-926 AAEAGPGPTPGG
+926 AGHGHGRGPG
-938 AAEAGPG
+938 
-945 PTPDAPAQPIPTPTP
+945 
-960 AGAAEAGPG
+960 
-969 STPGGAAG
+969 
-977 TGNARPAPSATR
+977 
-989 PAAATRTASRGRAV
+989 RGV

-1009 PLVRLGETAR
+1009 PLVRLGDAAR
-1019 AKLGGLLST
+1019 ASLAGILT
-1028 APAPMAPAL
+1028 PA
-1037 PGAAVPGPA
+1037 PGPA
-1046 LPGAPVP
+1046 APP
-1053 RAAVPGALPGAA
+1053 AG
-1065 VPGAAVPGP
+1065 PGP
-1074 ALPGAAVPGAAVPR
+1074 TAASD
-1088 AAIPGAAA
+1088 
-1096 QEAPAGTRP
+1096 RP

-1110 LDAVLDDTRSAAR
+1110 LDAVLAGTDSAAR
-1123 SVTGAWAAGGSAPAP
+1123 AVTEAWAAAEP
-1138 SGPVPRPSGSVPQP
+1138 
-1152 AGSVPGPSSPSLGPA
+1152 
-1167 GPLPTPT
+1167 PT
-1174 QTGPWPDRFA
+1174 
-1184 PEPSGSAPRPAGSF
+1184 
-1198 PGPAGSTQ
+1198 
-1206 GPARSAQGPASTDPR
+1206 
-1221 PARPVQGPTGTAPAP
+1221 
-1236 AGSTPRPAG
+1236 
-1245 PLPTPAQTGPWP
+1245 
-1257 DRFAPEP
+1257 
-1264 SGSAPRHTGS
+1264 
-1274 APRPADPAPAS
+1274 
-1285 RHPGPGPAGSGS
+1285 GPGPEAAAPGS
-1297 GPGGLL
+1297 GPAPELF
-1303 PQAGTG
+1303 
-1309 ARAGSGGG
+1309 GGG
-1317 AGRATGR
+1317 TQS
-1324 GVLRLSLAALPY
+1324 LRLSLAALPY

-1344 QPDGWPEDSD
+1344 QPDGWSEDSD

-1366 LAADAARRY
+1366 LAADAARRH
-1375 APRGAPVTGFEDVRA
+1375 APPGLAVVGYEDVRA
-1390 LRWLP
+1390 LRWLA
-1395 VEPALDVEVVVRAE
+1395 VEPAVDVEVSVRPD
-1409 GPGRIRVGI
+1409 GPGRMRVALGA
-1418 GEYASAVV
+1418 YASVVV
-1426 LCGGRY
+1426 LFGERY

-1437 PDTTPLRDPG
+1437 PDGTPLRDAG

-1459 RWMFHGPRFAAVH
+1459 RWMFHGPRFAGIH
-1472 EVRTVAEDGIEGVVR
+1472 EVRAVGSDGIHGVLR

-1523 RIRFYGPPP
+1523 RIAFHGPPP
-1532 ALGELLRTTARVREV
+1532 APLELIAATARIRAVQ
-1547 RDVTVRG
+1547 DVTVRG
-1554 DIELCRAGG
+1554 DVELRRPGG
-1563 TVWARVEG
+1563 QVWARIEG

-1589 PEVCGIGEPQPGG
+1589 PEVCGIGEPRPEG

-1624 GAAER
+1624 GAGER
-1629 EAYGRLSPRARAP
+1629 EVYERLAPRARVP

-1655 QVLWDG
+1655 GLLWDG

-1666 FPAEVP
+1666 FPAEVR
-1672 VGNDAAGR
+1672 VGNDPAGR
-1680 PLALGP
+1680 PLAEGP
-1686 LTRGFRLTIAHKD
+1686 LTRGFRLSIGHKD

-1704 LAGPGGRAVGID
+1704 LAHPARPVGID
-1716 VETVTADPDAL
+1716 VEAVTSDPDAL
-1727 VRIALGPGELRL
+1727 VRVALGPGELRL
-1739 AEGLAA
+1739 AERLAERPA
-1745 AGGTGLPAA
+1745 VHGDRGLPAA

-1767 AEGGGL
+1767 ADGGGL
-1773 GGRPREWRV
+1773 GGRPRDWRV
-1782 SGDPD
+1782 TGDRDSGELLVTSPD
-1787 GDGLLVRS
+1787 GT
-1795 PAGRPYPVRTTLLGS
+1795 PYPVRTTLLTGTPLAGTPLVGTPLGS
-1810 APLDHVVAWTGRGT
+1810 PATGGPPVGVPAPPPDHVVAWTPHP
-1824 AAGAPFDLTETHH
+1824 AAAAPAVPFHLTETRH
-1837 GI
+1837 GT

>member
-1 MSERERQRQGRR
+1 MSERR
-13 RGPRPSDA
+13 RGPLPTDA

-41 NLFSGADCI
+41 NLLAGTDSI
-50 GDVPPQRWD
+50 GEVPPGRWD
-59 PEVYYHPDGAAGPV
+59 PEVYYDPRGATGPA

-106 AEPDQMLALQATA
+106 AEPDQMLALHATA
-119 EAVAD
+119 EAIAD
-124 AGGEGR
+124 AGGEAR

-162 HQVAQTLRE
+162 HQLAQTLRE

-176 GERRIAEVRA
+176 GERRIAAVRA

-209 ARTANRMD
+209 ARTANRLD
-217 FRGPAYTLDA
+217 LRGPAYTLDA

-235 VDQAVGLLAAGRCD
+235 VDQAVGLLAGGRCD
-249 VVVAGAVHHCHI
+249 AVVAGAVHHCHI

-297 VVLLKRLADARRDGD
+297 VVLLKRLADAERDGD

-317 VRGTGVD
+317 IRGTGVA

-355 REPGALGL
+355 RERGALGL

-381 LARVFGPPRPGEGP
+381 LAQVFGPPVEDGR

-457 ERGATPR
+457 ERGPAPR

-479 VVLEEAPAADRP
+479 VVLEEAPGAARP
-491 AVLPVRRFLPS
+491 AAPARRFLPLG
-502 AGPAAPVGTPGAPGG
+502 ATAAPVGPAARGD
-517 VLLLAAES
+517 VLLIGADTPAELAARLAAAS
-525 PAGLSALLAADAPVS
+525 PAS

-547 LAVFGPTPQRLAL
+547 VAVVGPTPQRLAL
-560 AAKAVAR
+560 AAKVVAR
-567 GRAWR
+567 GRPWR
-572 GRGDVWF
+572 GRGEVWF

-593 GLEPEFAPVLD
+593 GLEPEFAPVVD
-604 DVADRLGFPRPRL
+604 DVADRLALAPPRL
-617 GRGDG
+617 TRGAS
-622 LVERALDAVATG
+622 LVERALDAIATG
-634 RFLARVLP
+634 RFFARVLP
-642 ALGIEAD
+642 VLGIEAD

-657 EWAAMVAAGLY
+657 EWAAMVAAGMY
-668 PQEAADTF
+668 PREAADTF
-676 LDSLRPGSLRVP
+676 LDSLRPGDLRVP

-699 ERARAALHGLERV
+699 RRAEAALHGLDRV

-721 QSVICGEPDQV
+721 QSVICGDPAHV
-732 AAAVGRLR
+732 ASVVARLR
-740 GEGVLGQEL
+740 ADGVLGQEL

-769 AFARLPLRAGSVPVW
+769 AFDRLPLGPGSRPVW
-784 SATTCAPFPSG
+784 SATTCAPFPSAPDA
-795 EREVR
+795 VR
-800 ELVVRHLLEPVRFRE
+800 ELVIRHLLEPVRFRE

-825 VRSFVTLGPGS
+825 VRAFVTLGPGS
-836 LPGFAEDTLRD
+836 LPGFVEDTLRE
-847 RPHLSVPCSSPRLQ
+847 RPHLSVSTSSPRLP
-861 GLASLSRACA
+861 GLAALGRTCA

-882 ELLLPSGG
+882 DLLRPAGRTGAAQDDPQGAAQYRAAEGRAAG
-890 SSGTAPGPSSAIPS
+890 S
-904 EAGPGPTPA
+904 PA
-913 APAETGPGPTPAG
+913 A
-926 AAEAGPGPTPGG
+926 
-938 AAEAGPG
+938 
-945 PTPDAPAQPIPTPTP
+945 
-960 AGAAEAGPG
+960 
-969 STPGGAAG
+969 
-977 TGNARPAPSATR
+977 
-989 PAAATRTASRGRAV
+989 RGHAV
-1003 PLDLGS
+1003 RLDLGS
-1009 PLVRLGETAR
+1009 PLVRLGGAAR
-1019 AKLGGLLST
+1019 AALGGLLS
-1028 APAPMAPAL
+1028 AAPPAPTPDRTPAS
-1037 PGAAVPGPA
+1037 PPEPSGP
-1046 LPGAPVP
+1046 
-1053 RAAVPGALPGAA
+1053 
-1065 VPGAAVPGP
+1065 
-1074 ALPGAAVPGAAVPR
+1074 
-1088 AAIPGAAA
+1088 
-1096 QEAPAGTRP
+1096 RP

-1110 LDAVLDDTRSAAR
+1110 LDAVLADTGSAAR
-1123 SVTGAWAAGGSAPAP
+1123 SVAEAWSALRTPDAAASADE
-1138 SGPVPRPSGSVPQP
+1138 
-1152 AGSVPGPSSPSLGPA
+1152 PG
-1167 GPLPTPT
+1167 
-1174 QTGPWPDRFA
+1174 
-1184 PEPSGSAPRPAGSF
+1184 
-1198 PGPAGSTQ
+1198 
-1206 GPARSAQGPASTDPR
+1206 
-1221 PARPVQGPTGTAPAP
+1221 
-1236 AGSTPRPAG
+1236 
-1245 PLPTPAQTGPWP
+1245 
-1257 DRFAPEP
+1257 
-1264 SGSAPRHTGS
+1264 
-1274 APRPADPAPAS
+1274 
-1285 RHPGPGPAGSGS
+1285 
-1297 GPGGLL
+1297 
-1303 PQAGTG
+1303 AGTG
-1309 ARAGSGGG
+1309 PGTPTAGAGQRLDGS
-1317 AGRATGR
+1317 GRATGKHT
-1324 GVLRLSLAALPY
+1324 LRLSLTTLPY

-1344 QPDGWPEDSD
+1344 QPDGWPDDSD

-1366 LAADAARRY
+1366 LAAEAARRC
-1375 APRGAPVTGFEDVRA
+1375 APPGLAVVGYEDVRA
-1390 LRWLP
+1390 RRWLT
-1395 VEPALDVEVVVRAE
+1395 VEPAVDVDVTVRGA
-1409 GPGRIRVGI
+1409 GPGRLRVGL
-1418 GEYASAVV
+1418 GEYASVVV
-1426 LCGGRY
+1426 LLGGRY
-1432 EGPPA
+1432 GAPPP
-1437 PDTTPLRDPG
+1437 PDDTPLRDPG

-1459 RWMFHGPRFAAVH
+1459 RWMFHGPRFAGVH
-1472 EVRTVAEDGIEGVVR
+1472 EVRTVGSDGIHGVLR

-1523 RIRFYGPPP
+1523 RIRFCGPPP
-1532 ALGELLRTTARVREV
+1532 APLELVAATARIREV
-1547 RDVTVRG
+1547 HDVTVRG
-1554 DIELCRAGG
+1554 DLELRRATGE
-1563 TVWARVEG
+1563 VWARIEG

-1589 PEVCGIGEPQPGG
+1589 PEVCGIGEPRPEG

-1629 EAYGRLSPRARAP
+1629 AAYERLSPRARAP

-1655 QVLWDG
+1655 RLLWDG

-1666 FPAEVP
+1666 FPVEVP
-1672 VGNDAAGR
+1672 VGNDPAGR
-1680 PLALGP
+1680 PLAESP
-1686 LTRGFRLTIAHKD
+1686 LTRGFRLSIAHKD

-1704 LAGPGGRAVGID
+1704 LAHPARPVGID
-1716 VETVTADPDAL
+1716 LEPVTTDPDAL
-1727 VRIALGPGELRL
+1727 IRIALGPDELRL
-1739 AEGLAA
+1739 AERLAA
-1745 AGGTGLPAA
+1745 RGGSGLPAA

-1767 AEGGGL
+1767 AEGSGL
-1773 GGRPREWRV
+1773 GGRPRDWRV
-1782 SGDPD
+1782 AGDPD
-1787 GDGLLVRS
+1787 SGALLVTS
-1795 PAGRPYPVRTTLLGS
+1795 PDGHPYPIRTTPLTS
-1810 APLDHVVAWTGRGT
+1810 TVHTDAPLDHVVAWTATDTTSPAAAPSPVPFHLMETRHGT
-1824 AAGAPFDLTETHH
+1824 
-1837 GI
+1837 

>member
-1 MSERERQRQGRR
+1 MSSRR
-13 RGPRPSDA
+13 DTAPRPTDA

-27 AVFPGAADLAAYRR
+27 AVFPGAPDLAAYRR
-41 NLFSGADCI
+41 NLLAGTDSI
-50 GDVPPQRWD
+50 GEVPPGRWD
-59 PEVYYHPDGAAGPV
+59 PEVYYDPAAGGPAGGPP

-106 AEPDQMLALQATA
+106 AEPDQMLALHATA
-119 EAVAD
+119 EAIAD
-124 AGGEGR
+124 AGGEDR

-162 HQVAQTLRE
+162 HQLAQTLRE

-176 GERRIAEVRA
+176 DERRIAAVRS

-209 ARTANRMD
+209 ARTANRLD

-235 VDQAVGLLAAGRCD
+235 VDQAVGLLATDRCD
-249 VVVAGAVHHCHI
+249 AVVAGAVHHCHI

-297 VVLLKRLADARRDGD
+297 VVLLKRLADAQRDGD

-317 VRGTGVD
+317 IRGTGVA

-339 QVRALERA
+339 QVQALERA

-355 REPGALGL
+355 RAPGALGL

-381 LARVFGPPRPGEGP
+381 LAQVFGPPRPGGGR

-432 TLHLEEPHPDLARTR
+432 TLHLEEPHADLARTR
-447 MRPVTAAEPW
+447 MRPVREAEPW
-457 ERGATPR
+457 ERGPQPR

-479 VVLEEAPAADRP
+479 VVLEEAPAAARP
-491 AVLPVRRFLPS
+491 PLPVRRFLPLG
-502 AGPAAPVGTPGAPGG
+502 AAAAPVGPAARAD
-517 VLLLAAES
+517 VLLIGADTPAELSARLASASAASAS
-525 PAGLSALLAADAPVS
+525 PAS
-540 GGEGPCR
+540 GGDGPCR
-547 LAVFGPTPQRLAL
+547 VAVVGPTPQRLAL
-560 AAKAVAR
+560 AAKVVAR
-567 GRAWR
+567 GRPWR

-593 GLEPEFAPVLD
+593 GLEPEFAPVVD
-604 DVADRLGFPRPRL
+604 DVADRLALEPPRL
-617 GRGDG
+617 TRGAT
-622 LVERALDAVATG
+622 LVERALDAIATG
-634 RFLARVLP
+634 RFFAEVLP
-642 ALGIEAD
+642 GLGIEAD

-657 EWAAMVAAGLY
+657 EWAAMVAAGMY
-668 PQEAADTF
+668 PQEAADAF
-676 LDSLRPGSLRVP
+676 LDSLRPDDLRVP

-699 ERARAALHGLERV
+699 RRAEAALHGLDAV

-721 QSVICGEPDQV
+721 QSVVCGDPDQV
-732 AAAVGRLR
+732 AAVVERLR
-740 GEGVLGQEL
+740 SDGVLGQEL

-769 AFARLPLRAGSVPVW
+769 AFGRLPLRAGSLPVW
-784 SATTCAPFPSG
+784 SATTCAPFPSAP
-795 EREVR
+795 REVR

-815 LTLRLYEEEG
+815 LTLRLYEDEG
-825 VRSFVTLGPGS
+825 VRTFVTLGPGS
-836 LPGFAEDTLRD
+836 LPGFVEDTLRE
-847 RPHLSVPCSSPRLQ
+847 RPHLSVSTSSPRLA
-861 GLASLSRACA
+861 GLAALSRTCA

-882 ELLLPSGG
+882 GLL
-890 SSGTAPGPSSAIPS
+890 AD
-904 EAGPGPTPA
+904 A
-913 APAETGPGPTPAG
+913 APAA
-926 AAEAGPGPTPGG
+926 
-938 AAEAGPG
+938 
-945 PTPDAPAQPIPTPTP
+945 
-960 AGAAEAGPG
+960 G
-969 STPGGAAG
+969 STPRPGRAA
-977 TGNARPAPSATR
+977 PR
-989 PAAATRTASRGRAV
+989 PAAAGPGLRV

-1009 PLVRLGETAR
+1009 ALVRLGEAAR
-1019 AKLGGLLST
+1019 TSLTGLLT
-1028 APAPMAPAL
+1028 PTVAPAVTPGAAPAPPA
-1037 PGAAVPGPA
+1037 GPA
-1046 LPGAPVP
+1046 AGAV
-1053 RAAVPGALPGAA
+1053 
-1065 VPGAAVPGP
+1065 
-1074 ALPGAAVPGAAVPR
+1074 
-1088 AAIPGAAA
+1088 
-1096 QEAPAGTRP
+1096 RP

-1110 LDAVLDDTRSAAR
+1110 LDAVLADAGSAAR
-1123 SVTGAWAAGGSAPAP
+1123 AVTDAWSSRAEAPGHGA
-1138 SGPVPRPSGSVPQP
+1138 
-1152 AGSVPGPSSPSLGPA
+1152 
-1167 GPLPTPT
+1167 
-1174 QTGPWPDRFA
+1174 
-1184 PEPSGSAPRPAGSF
+1184 
-1198 PGPAGSTQ
+1198 
-1206 GPARSAQGPASTDPR
+1206 
-1221 PARPVQGPTGTAPAP
+1221 
-1236 AGSTPRPAG
+1236 
-1245 PLPTPAQTGPWP
+1245 
-1257 DRFAPEP
+1257 
-1264 SGSAPRHTGS
+1264 
-1274 APRPADPAPAS
+1274 
-1285 RHPGPGPAGSGS
+1285 PGPGG
-1297 GPGGLL
+1297 
-1303 PQAGTG
+1303 
-1309 ARAGSGGG
+1309 
-1317 AGRATGR
+1317 ATGKEL
-1324 GVLRLSLAALPY
+1324 LRLSLAALPS

-1366 LAADAARRY
+1366 LAADAALRH
-1375 APRGAPVTGFEDVRA
+1375 APPGLAVVGYEDVRA
-1390 LRWLP
+1390 LRWLA
-1395 VEPALDVEVVVRAE
+1395 VEPAVDVEVRVRGD
-1409 GPGRIRVGI
+1409 GPGRSHVALGA
-1418 GEYASAVV
+1418 YASVVV
-1426 LCGGRY
+1426 LLGERY
-1432 EGPPA
+1432 GEPPA
-1437 PDTTPLRDPG
+1437 PDDTPLRDPG

-1459 RWMFHGPRFAAVH
+1459 RWMFHGPRFAGVH
-1472 EVRTVAEDGIEGVVR
+1472 EVRTVGSDGIHGVLR
-1487 ALPDPGALLDAAGQ
+1487 ALPDQGALLDAAGQ

-1523 RIRFYGPPP
+1523 RVRFFGPPP
-1532 ALGELLRTTARVREV
+1532 QPRELVTATARIREV

-1554 DIELCRAGG
+1554 DLELRRASGG
-1563 TVWARVEG
+1563 VWARIDG

-1589 PEVCGIGEPQPGG
+1589 PEVCGIGEPRPEG
-1602 WCLARRRWSDP
+1602 WCLARRRWTDP

-1629 EAYGRLSPRARAP
+1629 AAYERLSPRARAP

-1655 QVLWDG
+1655 GLLWDG

-1672 VGNDAAGR
+1672 IGNDAAGR
-1680 PLALGP
+1680 PLAEGP
-1686 LTRGFRLTIAHKD
+1686 LARGHRLSIAHKD

-1704 LAGPGGRAVGID
+1704 LADPAREVGID
-1716 VETVTADPDAL
+1716 VEPVTADPDAL
-1727 VRIALGPGELRL
+1727 LRIALRPEELRL

-1745 AGGTGLPAA
+1745 RGGAGLPAA

-1767 AEGGGL
+1767 AEGSGL
-1773 GGRPREWRV
+1773 GGRPRDWRV
-1782 SGDPD
+1782 AGDPD
-1787 GDGLLVRS
+1787 SGGLLVTS
-1795 PAGRPYPVRTTLLGS
+1795 PDGRAYPVRTTLLGPAFTGIPS
-1810 APLDHVVAWTGRGT
+1810 ADPSAGPPPDHVVAWTAHPT
-1824 AAGAPFDLTETHH
+1824 APSPVPFHLTENRH
-1837 GI
+1837 GN

>member
-1 MSERERQRQGRR
+1 MSERRQHT
-13 RGPRPSDA
+13 GPRPTDA

-41 NLFSGADCI
+41 NLLAGTDSI
-50 GDVPPQRWD
+50 GEVPPERWD
-59 PEVYYHPDGAAGPV
+59 PAVYFDPEAFTGPA

-106 AEPDQMLALQATA
+106 AEPDQMLALHATA
-119 EAVAD
+119 EAIAD
-124 AGGEGR
+124 AGGEDR

-162 HQVAQTLRE
+162 HQLAQTLRE

-176 GERRIAEVRA
+176 DERRIAAVRS

-209 ARTANRMD
+209 ARTANRLD
-217 FRGPAYTLDA
+217 LRGPAYTLDA

-235 VDQAVGLLAAGRCD
+235 VDQAVGLLAGGRCD
-249 VVVAGAVHHCHI
+249 AVVAGAVHHCHI

-297 VVLLKRLADARRDGD
+297 VVLLKRLADAERDGD

-317 VRGTGVD
+317 VRGTGVA

-355 REPGALGL
+355 REAGALGL

-381 LARVFGPPRPGEGP
+381 LAQVFGRPGPDGP

-447 MRPVTAAEPW
+447 MRPVTAAQPW
-457 ERGATPR
+457 ERGPAPR

-479 VVLEEAPAADRP
+479 VVLEEAPAAARP
-491 AVLPVRRFLPS
+491 RLPVRRFLPLGG
-502 AGPAAPVGTPGAPGG
+502 AAAPVGPAARGD
-517 VLLLAAES
+517 VLLIGADTPAELSARLAAAS
-525 PAGLSALLAADAPVS
+525 PVS

-547 LAVFGPTPQRLAL
+547 VAVVGPTPQRLAL
-560 AAKAVAR
+560 AAKVVGR

-579 TPEPLGGR
+579 APRPLGGR

-593 GLEPEFAPVLD
+593 GLEPEFAPVVD
-604 DVADRLGFPRPRL
+604 DVAERFALAPPRL
-617 GRGDG
+617 TRGAS
-622 LVERALDAVATG
+622 LMERALDAIATG
-634 RFLARVLP
+634 RFFARVLP

-657 EWAAMVAAGLY
+657 EWAAMVAAGMY

-676 LDSLRPGSLRVP
+676 LDSLRPGDLRVP

-699 ERARAALHGLERV
+699 PRARAALHGMDRV

-721 QSVICGEPDQV
+721 QSVVCGDPDQV
-732 AAAVGRLR
+732 AAVVARLR
-740 GEGVLGQEL
+740 ADGVLGQEL

-769 AFARLPLRAGSVPVW
+769 AFDRLPLGPGALPVW
-784 SATTCAPFPSG
+784 SATTCAPFPSAPQD
-795 EREVR
+795 VR
-800 ELVVRHLLEPVRFRE
+800 DLVVRHLLEPVRFRE
-815 LTLRLYEEEG
+815 LTAALYEEQG
-825 VRSFVTLGPGS
+825 VRTFVTLGPGS
-836 LPGFAEDTLRD
+836 LHGFVEDTLRD
-847 RPHLSVPCSSPRLQ
+847 RPHLSVSTSSPRLG
-861 GLASLSRACA
+861 GLAALDRTRA
-871 ALWAE
+871 ALWTE
-876 GHAPRW
+876 GHPVF
-882 ELLLPSGG
+882 
-890 SSGTAPGPSSAIPS
+890 
-904 EAGPGPTPA
+904 PA
-913 APAETGPGPTPAG
+913 AGSTGPGSGAGPRDRTAG
-926 AAEAGPGPTPGG
+926 AG
-938 AAEAGPG
+938 A
-945 PTPDAPAQPIPTPTP
+945 
-960 AGAAEAGPG
+960 
-969 STPGGAAG
+969 
-977 TGNARPAPSATR
+977 
-989 PAAATRTASRGRAV
+989 GRAV

-1009 PLVRLGETAR
+1009 PLVRLGGPAR
-1019 AKLGGLLST
+1019 SSLAGLL
-1028 APAPMAPAL
+1028 APAPAPTPAPA
-1037 PGAAVPGPA
+1037 
-1046 LPGAPVP
+1046 APPVD
-1053 RAAVPGALPGAA
+1053 
-1065 VPGAAVPGP
+1065 
-1074 ALPGAAVPGAAVPR
+1074 
-1088 AAIPGAAA
+1088 
-1096 QEAPAGTRP
+1096 RP

-1110 LDAVLDDTRSAAR
+1110 LDAVLAGTDAAAR
-1123 SVTGAWAAGGSAPAP
+1123 AVTEAWAA
-1138 SGPVPRPSGSVPQP
+1138 SG
-1152 AGSVPGPSSPSLGPA
+1152 
-1167 GPLPTPT
+1167 
-1174 QTGPWPDRFA
+1174 TGR
-1184 PEPSGSAPRPAGSF
+1184 
-1198 PGPAGSTQ
+1198 
-1206 GPARSAQGPASTDPR
+1206 
-1221 PARPVQGPTGTAPAP
+1221 
-1236 AGSTPRPAG
+1236 
-1245 PLPTPAQTGPWP
+1245 
-1257 DRFAPEP
+1257 
-1264 SGSAPRHTGS
+1264 
-1274 APRPADPAPAS
+1274 
-1285 RHPGPGPAGSGS
+1285 GPGA
-1297 GPGGLL
+1297 GPGGGVV
-1303 PQAGTG
+1303 AAHG
-1309 ARAGSGGG
+1309 GS
-1317 AGRATGR
+1317 RTS
-1324 GVLRLSLAALPY
+1324 RLSLAALPY

-1344 QPDGWPEDSD
+1344 QPDDWAEDSD

-1375 APRGAPVTGFEDVRA
+1375 VPAGLAVVGHEDVRA
-1390 LRWLP
+1390 LRWLA
-1395 VEPALDVEVVVRAE
+1395 VEPAVDVRVSVRPD
-1409 GPGRIRVGI
+1409 GPGRMRVTL
-1418 GEYASAVV
+1418 GEYASVVV
-1426 LCGGRY
+1426 LFD
-1432 EGPPA
+1432 EGYGAPPS
-1437 PDTTPLRDPG
+1437 PDGTPLRDAG

-1459 RWMFHGPRFAAVH
+1459 RWMFHGPRFAGVH
-1472 EVRTVAEDGIEGVVR
+1472 EVRTVGADGIHGVLR

-1511 PVDRLVFPATVD
+1511 PVDRLVFPAGVD

-1532 ALGELLRTTARVREV
+1532 APSALISATARIRAVQ
-1547 RDVTVRG
+1547 DVTVRG
-1554 DIELCRAGG
+1554 DVELRRPGG
-1563 TVWARVEG
+1563 GVWARIEG

-1589 PEVCGIGEPQPGG
+1589 PEVCGIGEPRPEG

-1629 EAYGRLSPRARAP
+1629 EVYGRLAPRARAP

-1655 QVLWDG
+1655 GLLWDG

-1672 VGNDAAGR
+1672 VGNDPAGR
-1680 PLALGP
+1680 PVAEGP
-1686 LTRGFRLTIAHKD
+1686 LTRGFRLSISHKD

-1704 LAGPGGRAVGID
+1704 LAHPGRPVGID
-1716 VETVTADPDAL
+1716 VESVTADPDAL
-1727 VRIALGPGELRL
+1727 VRIVLGADELRL
-1739 AEGLAA
+1739 AERLAA
-1745 AGGTGLPAA
+1745 RPAAHGDTGLPAA

-1767 AEGGGL
+1767 AAGTGL
-1773 GGRPREWRV
+1773 GGRPRDWRV
-1782 SGDPD
+1782 AGDPD
-1787 GDGLLVRS
+1787 SGGLVVTSPDGT
-1795 PAGRPYPVRTTLLGS
+1795 PCPVRTTVLADPHG
-1810 APLDHVVAWTGRGT
+1810 PLADTPPDHVVAWTPHP
-1824 AAGAPFDLTETHH
+1824 AVASPAVPFHLTETRH
-1837 GI
+1837 GN

>member
-1 MSERERQRQGRR
+1 MRDARR
-13 RGPRPSDA
+13 SGPRPTDA

-41 NLFSGADCI
+41 NLLAGTDSI
-50 GDVPPQRWD
+50 GEVPPGRWD
-59 PEVYYHPDGAAGPV
+59 PEVYYDPQGATGPV
-73 AGDRFYCRRG
+73 SGDRFYCRRG

-106 AEPDQMLALQATA
+106 AEPDQMLALHATA
-119 EAVAD
+119 EAIAD
-124 AGGEGR
+124 AGGEAR

-162 HQVAQTLRE
+162 HQLAQTLRE

-176 GERRIAEVRA
+176 GERRIAEVRS

-209 ARTANRMD
+209 ARTANRLD

-249 VVVAGAVHHCHI
+249 AVVAGAVHHCHI

-297 VVLLKRLADARRDGD
+297 VVLLKRLADAQRDGD

-317 VRGTGVD
+317 IRGTGVA

-339 QVRALERA
+339 QVQALERA

-381 LARVFGPPRPGEGP
+381 LAQVFGPPGAG
-395 GIGFGSVKSMLGH
+395 GAGLIGFGSVKSMLGH

-418 IKAALAVHEGVLPP
+418 IKAALAVYEGVLPP
-432 TLHLEEPHPDLARTR
+432 TLHLEDPHADLARTR
-447 MRPVTAAEPW
+447 MRPVCAVEPW
-457 ERGATPR
+457 ERGPQPR

-479 VVLEEAPAADRP
+479 VVLEEAPTAPQPTPTAAP
-491 AVLPVRRFLPS
+491 APAPGAGRVAPVRRFLPLGE
-502 AGPAAPVGTPGAPGG
+502 AAAPVGPAAGG
-517 VLLLAAES
+517 DVLLIGADTPAQLATR
-525 PAGLSALLAADAPVS
+525 LADAAPVS
-540 GGEGPCR
+540 GGDGPCR
-547 LAVFGPTPQRLAL
+547 VAVVGPTPQRLAL
-560 AAKAVAR
+560 AAKVVAR
-567 GRAWR
+567 GRPWR

-593 GLEPEFAPVLD
+593 GLEPEFAPVVD
-604 DVADRLGFPRPRL
+604 DVADRLALTAPRL
-617 GRGDG
+617 TRGAS
-622 LVERALDAVATG
+622 LVERALDAIATG
-634 RFLARVLP
+634 RFFAGALP
-642 ALGIEAD
+642 ELGIEAD

-657 EWAAMVAAGLY
+657 EWAAMVAAGMY

-676 LDSLRPGSLRVP
+676 LGSLQPGDLRVP

-699 ERARAALHGLERV
+699 PRAQAALHGLERV

-721 QSVICGEPDQV
+721 QSVICGDPEQV
-732 AAAVGRLR
+732 GTVVARLR
-740 GEGVLGQEL
+740 AEGVLGQEL

-769 AFARLPLRAGSVPVW
+769 AFERLPLRAGSLPVW
-784 SATTCAPFPSG
+784 SATTCAPFPDAP
-795 EREVR
+795 RDVR
-800 ELVVRHLLEPVRFRE
+800 DLVVRHLLEPVRFRE

-825 VRSFVTLGPGS
+825 VRCFVTLGPGS
-836 LPGFAEDTLRD
+836 LPGFVEDSLRE
-847 RPHLSVPCSSPRLQ
+847 RPHLSVSTSSPRLP
-861 GLASLSRACA
+861 GLAALGRACA

-876 GHAPRW
+876 GYAPRW
-882 ELLLPSGG
+882 DLL
-890 SSGTAPGPSSAIPS
+890 AAEAEAPS
-904 EAGPGPTPA
+904 EA
-913 APAETGPGPTPAG
+913 
-926 AAEAGPGPTPGG
+926 AAEAE
-938 AAEAGPG
+938 AAAAQEP
-945 PTPDAPAQPIPTPTP
+945 AP
-960 AGAAEAGPG
+960 
-969 STPGGAAG
+969 
-977 TGNARPAPSATR
+977 RPAPS
-989 PAAATRTASRGRAV
+989 PGRAV

-1009 PLVRLGETAR
+1009 PLVRLGEPAR
-1019 AKLGGLLST
+1019 AALAGLL
-1028 APAPMAPAL
+1028 
-1037 PGAAVPGPA
+1037 GP
-1046 LPGAPVP
+1046 APVP
-1053 RAAVPGALPGAA
+1053 RPTPASPAPGGL
-1065 VPGAAVPGP
+1065 
-1074 ALPGAAVPGAAVPR
+1074 
-1088 AAIPGAAA
+1088 
-1096 QEAPAGTRP
+1096 RP

-1110 LDAVLDDTRSAAR
+1110 LDAVLADTDAAATAVAEAW
-1123 SVTGAWAAGGSAPAP
+1123 STGIPQALKTPPPADQVPAAASAPAH
-1138 SGPVPRPSGSVPQP
+1138 
-1152 AGSVPGPSSPSLGPA
+1152 
-1167 GPLPTPT
+1167 
-1174 QTGPWPDRFA
+1174 
-1184 PEPSGSAPRPAGSF
+1184 
-1198 PGPAGSTQ
+1198 
-1206 GPARSAQGPASTDPR
+1206 
-1221 PARPVQGPTGTAPAP
+1221 
-1236 AGSTPRPAG
+1236 
-1245 PLPTPAQTGPWP
+1245 
-1257 DRFAPEP
+1257 
-1264 SGSAPRHTGS
+1264 HT
-1274 APRPADPAPAS
+1274 
-1285 RHPGPGPAGSGS
+1285 
-1297 GPGGLL
+1297 
-1303 PQAGTG
+1303 
-1309 ARAGSGGG
+1309 
-1317 AGRATGR
+1317 
-1324 GVLRLSLAALPY
+1324 LRLSLAALPY

-1366 LAADAARRY
+1366 LAADAARRH
-1375 APRGAPVTGFEDVRA
+1375 APPGLAVIGYEDVRA
-1390 LRWLP
+1390 LRWLA
-1395 VEPALDVEVVVRAE
+1395 VEPAVDVEVTVRGD
-1409 GPGRIRVGI
+1409 GPGRLRVGL
-1418 GEYASAVV
+1418 GAYASVVV
-1426 LCGGRY
+1426 LLGERY
-1432 EGPPA
+1432 GTPPA
-1437 PDTTPLRDPG
+1437 RDDTPLHEPG

-1459 RWMFHGPRFAAVH
+1459 RWMFHGPRFAGVH
-1472 EVRTVAEDGIEGVVR
+1472 EVRSVGADGIHGVLR

-1532 ALGELLRTTARVREV
+1532 AARELVTATARIRAVQ
-1547 RDVTVRG
+1547 DVTVRG
-1554 DIELCRAGG
+1554 DIELRGADGG
-1563 TVWARVEG
+1563 VWARIEG

-1576 FGADERV
+1576 FGADEQV

-1589 PEVCGIGEPQPGG
+1589 PEVCGIGEPRPEG
-1602 WCLARRRWSDP
+1602 WCLARRRWNDP

-1629 EAYGRLSPRARAP
+1629 AAYERLAPRARGP

-1655 QVLWDG
+1655 QLLWDG

-1666 FPAEVP
+1666 FPVEVP
-1672 VGNDAAGR
+1672 IGNDPAGR
-1680 PLALGP
+1680 PLAESP
-1686 LTRGFRLTIAHKD
+1686 ATRGFRLSIAHKE

-1704 LAGPGGRAVGID
+1704 LAHPTRPVGID
-1716 VETVTADPDAL
+1716 VERVTADPDAL
-1727 VRIALGPGELRL
+1727 VRIALGPAELRL

-1745 AGGTGLPAA
+1745 HAGTGLPAA

-1767 AEGGGL
+1767 AAGCGL
-1773 GGRPREWRV
+1773 GGRPRDWRV
-1782 SGDPD
+1782 AGDPD
-1787 GDGLLVRS
+1787 SGALWVTSPDGD
-1795 PAGRPYPVRTTLLGS
+1795 PYPVRT
-1810 APLDHVVAWTGRGT
+1810 APLTGSTPAGSTFAGTTFADGTTAADPAPDHAVAWTAHP
-1824 AAGAPFDLTETHH
+1824 AAPAPSPVPFPLTEARH
-1837 GI
+1837 GN

>member
-1 MSERERQRQGRR
+1 MRDAER
-13 RGPRPSDA
+13 RGPRPTDA

-41 NLFSGADCI
+41 NLLAGTDCV
-50 GDVPPQRWD
+50 GEVPPERWD
-59 PEVYYHPDGAAGPV
+59 PEVYYDPRGATGPV

-106 AEPDQMLALQATA
+106 AEPDQMLALHATA
-119 EAVAD
+119 EAIAD
-124 AGGEGR
+124 AGGEAR

-162 HQVAQTLRE
+162 HQLAQTLRE

-176 GERRIAEVRA
+176 GERRIAAVRS

-209 ARTANRMD
+209 ARTANRLD

-249 VVVAGAVHHCHI
+249 AVVAGAVHHCHI

-317 VRGTGVD
+317 IRGTGVA

-339 QVRALERA
+339 QVQALERA

-355 REPGALGL
+355 RAPGALGL

-373 GDAAELDT
+373 GDTAELDT
-381 LARVFGPPRPGEGP
+381 LAQVFGPPGP
-395 GIGFGSVKSMLGH
+395 DDGRGIGFGSVKSMLGH

-447 MRPVTAAEPW
+447 MRPVGAAEPW
-457 ERGATPR
+457 ERGPQPR

-479 VVLEEAPAADRP
+479 VVLEEAPTASRP
-491 AVLPVRRFLPS
+491 APVRRFLPLG
-502 AGPAAPVGTPGAPGG
+502 ATAAPVGPAAGGG
-517 VLLLAAES
+517 VLLLGADT
-525 PAGLSALLAADAPVS
+525 PAQLSARLASAVPAS
-540 GGEGPCR
+540 GGDGPCR
-547 LAVFGPTPQRLAL
+547 VAVVGPTPQRLAL
-560 AAKAVAR
+560 AAKVVAR
-567 GRAWR
+567 GRPWR

-579 TPEPLGGR
+579 APEPLGGR

-593 GLEPEFAPVLD
+593 GLEPEFAPVVD
-604 DVADRLGFPRPRL
+604 DVAERFALPAPRL
-617 GRGDG
+617 TRGAS
-622 LVERALDAVATG
+622 LVERALDAIATG
-634 RFLARVLP
+634 RLFARVLP
-642 ALGIEAD
+642 ELGVEAD

-657 EWAAMVAAGLY
+657 EWAAMVAAGMY

-676 LDSLRPGSLRVP
+676 LGSLRPGDLRVP

-699 ERARAALHGLERV
+699 ERARAALHDLDRV

-721 QSVICGEPDQV
+721 QSVICGDPAQV
-732 AAAVGRLR
+732 AAAVARLR
-740 GEGVLGQEL
+740 GDGVLGQEL

-769 AFARLPLRAGSVPVW
+769 AFDRLPLRPGALPVW
-784 SATTCAPFPSG
+784 SATTCAPFPSVPAD
-795 EREVR
+795 VR
-800 ELVVRHLLEPVRFRE
+800 DLVVRHLLEPVRFRE
-815 LTLRLYEEEG
+815 LILRLYEDEG
-825 VRSFVTLGPGS
+825 VRGFVTLGPGS
-836 LPGFAEDTLRD
+836 LPGFVEDTLRE
-847 RPHLSVPCSSPRLQ
+847 RPHLSVSTSAPRLP
-861 GLASLSRACA
+861 GLAALRRTCA

-882 ELLLPSGG
+882 ELL
-890 SSGTAPGPSSAIPS
+890 A
-904 EAGPGPTPA
+904 EA
-913 APAETGPGPTPAG
+913 APVRSPG
-926 AAEAGPGPTPGG
+926 
-938 AAEAGPG
+938 
-945 PTPDAPAQPIPTPTP
+945 
-960 AGAAEAGPG
+960 
-969 STPGGAAG
+969 
-977 TGNARPAPSATR
+977 
-989 PAAATRTASRGRAV
+989 RGM

-1009 PLVRLGETAR
+1009 PLVRLGAPDR
-1019 AKLGGLLST
+1019 AALAGLLAPSPSSSPPPSP
-1028 APAPMAPAL
+1028 APAPAE
-1037 PGAAVPGPA
+1037 AAGD
-1046 LPGAPVP
+1046 
-1053 RAAVPGALPGAA
+1053 
-1065 VPGAAVPGP
+1065 
-1074 ALPGAAVPGAAVPR
+1074 
-1088 AAIPGAAA
+1088 
-1096 QEAPAGTRP
+1096 RP

-1110 LDAVLDDTRSAAR
+1110 LDAVLADAGSAAR
-1123 SVTGAWAAGGSAPAP
+1123 AVTDAWSAV
-1138 SGPVPRPSGSVPQP
+1138 GPPK
-1152 AGSVPGPSSPSLGPA
+1152 
-1167 GPLPTPT
+1167 
-1174 QTGPWPDRFA
+1174 
-1184 PEPSGSAPRPAGSF
+1184 
-1198 PGPAGSTQ
+1198 
-1206 GPARSAQGPASTDPR
+1206 
-1221 PARPVQGPTGTAPAP
+1221 APAP
-1236 AGSTPRPAG
+1236 A
-1245 PLPTPAQTGPWP
+1245 
-1257 DRFAPEP
+1257 
-1264 SGSAPRHTGS
+1264 
-1274 APRPADPAPAS
+1274 PAPA
-1285 RHPGPGPAGSGS
+1285 PPPAQDHDGS
-1297 GPGGLL
+1297 
-1303 PQAGTG
+1303 
-1309 ARAGSGGG
+1309 
-1317 AGRATGR
+1317 GRATGR
-1324 GVLRLSLAALPY
+1324 RLLRLSLAALPS

-1366 LAADAARRY
+1366 LAAEAALRH
-1375 APRGAPVTGFEDVRA
+1375 APPGLAVIGYEDVRA
-1390 LRWLP
+1390 LRWLA
-1395 VEPALDVEVVVRAE
+1395 VEPAVDVEVTVRGD
-1409 GPGRIRVGI
+1409 GPGRMRVGL
-1418 GEYASAVV
+1418 GEYASVVV
-1426 LCGGRY
+1426 LLGERY
-1432 EGPPA
+1432 GEPPA
-1437 PDTTPLRDPG
+1437 PDGTPLRDPG
-1447 PAPVSAAALYRD
+1447 PAPVSAEALYRD
-1459 RWMFHGPRFAAVH
+1459 RWMFHGPRFAGVH
-1472 EVRTVAEDGIEGVVR
+1472 EVRSVGSDGIRGVLR

-1511 PVDRLVFPATVD
+1511 PVDRLVFPAAVD

-1532 ALGELLRTTARVREV
+1532 APRELVAATARIRAVQ
-1547 RDVTVRG
+1547 DVTVRG
-1554 DIELCRAGG
+1554 DVELRGAGG
-1563 TVWARVEG
+1563 GVWARIEG

-1589 PEVCGIGEPQPGG
+1589 PEVCGIGEPRPEG
-1602 WCLARRRWSDP
+1602 WCLARRRWNDP

-1629 EAYGRLSPRARAP
+1629 AAYERLSPRARAP

-1655 QVLWDG
+1655 QLLWDG

-1666 FPAEVP
+1666 FPAEVAI
-1672 VGNDAAGR
+1672 GNDADGR
-1680 PLALGP
+1680 PMAGPP
-1686 LTRGFRLTIAHKD
+1686 LTGGFRLSIAHKD
-1699 RIAVA
+1699 RLAVA
-1704 LAGPGGRAVGID
+1704 LAHPARPVGID
-1716 VETVTADPDAL
+1716 VEQVTADPDAL
-1727 VRIALGPGELRL
+1727 IRIALGPGELRL

-1745 AGGTGLPAA
+1745 REGTGLPAA

-1767 AEGGGL
+1767 AAGTGL
-1773 GGRPREWRV
+1773 GGRPRDWRV
-1782 SGDPD
+1782 AGDPD
-1787 GDGLLVRS
+1787 SGALLVTS
-1795 PAGRPYPVRTTLLGS
+1795 PEGDPYPVRTTPLTTPLT
-1810 APLDHVVAWTGRGT
+1810 APLTDTVPDHVVAWTAHL
-1824 AAGAPFDLTETHH
+1824 AAPSPVPVPLPLTEARH
-1837 GI
+1837 GN

>member
-1 MSERERQRQGRR
+1 MSEREPR
-13 RGPRPSDA
+13 RGPRPTDA

-27 AVFPGAADLAAYRR
+27 AVFPGAGDLGAYRR
-41 NLFSGADCI
+41 NLLAGTDSI
-50 GDVPPQRWD
+50 GEVPPGRWD
-59 PEVYYHPDGAAGPV
+59 PEVYYDPDGASGPV
-73 AGDRFYCRRG
+73 SGDRFYCRRG

-106 AEPDQMLALQATA
+106 AEPDQMLALHATA
-119 EAVAD
+119 EAIAD
-124 AGGEGR
+124 AGGEDR

-162 HQVAQTLRE
+162 HQLAQTLRE

-176 GERRIAEVRA
+176 GERRIAQVRS
-186 AFQDAL
+186 AFQEAL

-197 DASIGLVPSFTA
+197 EASIGLVPSFTA
-209 ARTANRMD
+209 ARTANRLD

-249 VVVAGAVHHCHI
+249 AVVAGAVHHCHI

-297 VVLLKRLADARRDGD
+297 VVLLKRLADAERDGD

-317 VRGTGVD
+317 IRGTGVA

-355 REPGALGL
+355 RAPGALGL

-373 GDAAELDT
+373 GDSAELDT
-381 LARVFGPPRPGEGP
+381 LARVFGPPEPEAGGR
-395 GIGFGSVKSMLGH
+395 GIGFGSVKSNLGH

-432 TLHLEEPHPDLARTR
+432 TLHLEEPHADLVRTR
-447 MRPVTAAEPW
+447 MRPVATAEPW
-457 ERGATPR
+457 ERGPAPR

-479 VVLEEAPAADRP
+479 VVLEEAPAAARP
-491 AVLPVRRFLPS
+491 TAPVRRFLPL
-502 AGPAAPVGTPGAPGG
+502 GPAAAPVGPPARARED
-517 VLLLAAES
+517 VLLLAAED
-525 PAGLSALLAADAPVS
+525 PAELSALLAAGTPES
-540 GGEGPCR
+540 GGSGPCR
-547 LAVFGPTPQRLAL
+547 LAVVGPTPQRLAL

-579 TPEPLGGR
+579 APEPLGGR
-587 VAFLFP
+587 TAFLFP
-593 GLEPEFAPVLD
+593 GLEPEFAPVVD
-604 DVADRLGFPRPRL
+604 DVAERLGAARPPL
-617 GRGDG
+617 TRGST
-622 LVERALDAVATG
+622 LIERALDAIATG
-634 RFLARVLP
+634 RFFAGLMP
-642 ALGIEAD
+642 GLGIEAD

-657 EWAAMVAAGLY
+657 EWAAMVAAGMY
-668 PQEAADTF
+668 PKEAADTF
-676 LDSLRPGSLRVP
+676 LGSLRPGDLLVP

-699 ERARAALHGLERV
+699 RRAEAALHGLDRV

-721 QSVICGEPDQV
+721 QSVVCGDPEQV
-732 AAAVGRLR
+732 ATVVARLR
-740 GEGVLGQEL
+740 GDGVLGQEL

-769 AFARLPLRAGSVPVW
+769 AFGRLPLTSGTLPVW
-784 SATTCAPFPSG
+784 SATTCAPFPSDP
-795 EREVR
+795 REVR

-815 LTLRLYEEEG
+815 LTLRLYEEQG

-836 LPGFAEDTLRD
+836 LPGFVEDTLRD
-847 RPHLSVPCSSPRLQ
+847 RPHLSVSVSSPRLG
-861 GLASLSRACA
+861 GLAALRRACA

-876 GHAPRW
+876 GHTPRW
-882 ELLLPSGG
+882 DRLSPAG
-890 SSGTAPGPSSAIPS
+890 GTAVGLPDTHAGSLRRADDPG
-904 EAGPGPTPA
+904 
-913 APAETGPGPTPAG
+913 
-926 AAEAGPGPTPGG
+926 
-938 AAEAGPG
+938 
-945 PTPDAPAQPIPTPTP
+945 
-960 AGAAEAGPG
+960 AGPG
-969 STPGGAAG
+969 SGPGSSRGSGPGSG
-977 TGNARPAPSATR
+977 TGTGTGAPGSGNGTR
-989 PAAATRTASRGRAV
+989 RDRRV
-1003 PLDLGS
+1003 RLDLGS
-1009 PLVRLGETAR
+1009 PLVRLGEGAR
-1019 AKLGGLLST
+1019 AALGGFLSPA
-1028 APAPMAPAL
+1028 APRVPAE
-1037 PGAAVPGPA
+1037 PTGP
-1046 LPGAPVP
+1046 
-1053 RAAVPGALPGAA
+1053 
-1065 VPGAAVPGP
+1065 
-1074 ALPGAAVPGAAVPR
+1074 
-1088 AAIPGAAA
+1088 
-1096 QEAPAGTRP
+1096 RP

-1110 LDAVLDDTRSAAR
+1110 LDAVLADTGTAAR
-1123 SVTGAWAAGGSAPAP
+1123 SVTEAWAT
-1138 SGPVPRPSGSVPQP
+1138 
-1152 AGSVPGPSSPSLGPA
+1152 LA
-1167 GPLPTPT
+1167 GPDLHGPHGWGRS
-1174 QTGPWPDRFA
+1174 TGK
-1184 PEPSGSAPRPAGSF
+1184 
-1198 PGPAGSTQ
+1198 
-1206 GPARSAQGPASTDPR
+1206 
-1221 PARPVQGPTGTAPAP
+1221 
-1236 AGSTPRPAG
+1236 
-1245 PLPTPAQTGPWP
+1245 
-1257 DRFAPEP
+1257 
-1264 SGSAPRHTGS
+1264 
-1274 APRPADPAPAS
+1274 S
-1285 RHPGPGPAGSGS
+1285 R
-1297 GPGGLL
+1297 
-1303 PQAGTG
+1303 
-1309 ARAGSGGG
+1309 
-1317 AGRATGR
+1317 
-1324 GVLRLSLAALPY
+1324 LRLSLAALPY

-1366 LAADAARRY
+1366 LAADAARRH
-1375 APRGAPVTGFEDVRA
+1375 APPGLAVVGYEDVRA
-1390 LRWLP
+1390 LRWLV
-1395 VEPALDVEVVVRAE
+1395 VEPAVDVEVTVRDA
-1409 GPGRIRVGI
+1409 GPGRLRVTL
-1418 GEYASAVV
+1418 GEYASVVV
-1426 LCGGRY
+1426 LLGARY
-1432 EGPPA
+1432 ERPPA
-1437 PDTTPLRDPG
+1437 PDPTPLRDPR
-1447 PAPVSAAALYRD
+1447 PAPVSAEALYRD

-1472 EVRTVAEDGIEGVVR
+1472 EVRAVGEDGVHGVLR

-1523 RIRFYGPPP
+1523 RIHFHGPPP
-1532 ALGELLRTTARVREV
+1532 AGRELVAATARIREV
-1547 RDVTVRG
+1547 RDISVRG
-1554 DIELCRAGG
+1554 DLELRRADADGRATG
-1563 TVWARVEG
+1563 PVWARIEG

-1589 PEVCGIGEPQPGG
+1589 PEVCGIGEPRPEG
-1602 WCLARRRWSDP
+1602 WCLARRRWTDP

-1629 EAYGRLSPRARAP
+1629 ALYEGLSPRAKAP

-1655 QVLWDG
+1655 GLLWDA

-1666 FPAEVP
+1666 FPVEVP
-1672 VGNDAAGR
+1672 IGNDAAGR

-1686 LTRGFRLTIAHKD
+1686 LTGGYRLSIAHKD

-1704 LAGPGGRAVGID
+1704 LAHPSRPVGID
-1716 VETVTADPDAL
+1716 VEPVTADPDAL
-1727 VRIALGPGELRL
+1727 VRIALGPDEIRL
-1739 AEGLAA
+1739 AERLAA
-1745 AGGTGLPAA
+1745 VDGTGLPAA
-1754 LTALW
+1754 LTTLW

-1767 AEGGGL
+1767 AEGSGL
-1773 GGRPREWRV
+1773 GGRPRAWRV
-1782 SGDPD
+1782 TAEDPGNPD
-1787 GDGLLVRS
+1787 PGALLVHS
-1795 PAGRPYPVRTTLLGS
+1795 PGGRPYPVRATLLDL
-1810 APLDHVVAWTGRGT
+1810 APPGHVVAWTAD
-1824 AAGAPFDLTETHH
+1824 AAGPADPAAPSTVPFQLTETRH
-1837 GI
+1837 GT

>member
-1 MSERERQRQGRR
+1 MREGARRPRQDGG
-13 RGPRPSDA
+13 GPRPTDA

-41 NLFSGADCI
+41 NLLAGTDCI
-50 GDVPPQRWD
+50 GEVPPERWD
-59 PEVYYHPDGAAGPV
+59 PDVYFAPEAAAGP
-73 AGDRFYCRRG
+73 AAADRFYCRRG

-100 PAAVEG
+100 PATVEG
-106 AEPDQMLALQATA
+106 AEPDQMLALHATA
-119 EAVAD
+119 EAIAD

-162 HQVAQTLRE
+162 HQLAQTLRE

-176 GERRIAEVRA
+176 GERRIAQVRS

-192 GPERP
+192 GPQRP

-209 ARTANRMD
+209 ARTANRLD
-217 FRGPAYTLDA
+217 LRGPAYTLDA

-249 VVVAGAVHHCHI
+249 AVVAGAVHHCHI

-297 VVLLKRLADARRDGD
+297 VVLLKRLADAERDGD

-317 VRGTGVD
+317 VRGTGVA

-355 REPGALGL
+355 RAPGALGL

-381 LARVFGPPRPGEGP
+381 LAQVFGPPEPEGP

-447 MRPVTAAEPW
+447 MRPVTAARPW
-457 ERGATPR
+457 ERGPAPR

-479 VVLEEAPAADRP
+479 VVLEEAPAAARP
-491 AVLPVRRFLPS
+491 RLPVRRFLPL
-502 AGPAAPVGTPGAPGG
+502 GGTAAPVGPAVRGD
-517 VLLLAAES
+517 VLLIGADSPAELAERLAAAS
-525 PAGLSALLAADAPVS
+525 PVS

-547 LAVFGPTPQRLAL
+547 VAVAGPTPQRLAL
-560 AAKAVAR
+560 AAKVVAR
-567 GRAWR
+567 GRPWR
-572 GRGDVWF
+572 GRGGVWF
-579 TPEPLGGR
+579 APRPLGGR

-593 GLEPEFAPVLD
+593 GLEPEFAPVVD
-604 DVADRLGFPRPRL
+604 DVAERFALAPPRL
-617 GRGDG
+617 TRGAS
-622 LVERALDAVATG
+622 LVERALDAIATG
-634 RFLARVLP
+634 RLYARVLP

-657 EWAAMVAAGLY
+657 EWAAMVAAGMY
-668 PQEAADTF
+668 PQEAANTF
-676 LDSLRPGSLRVP
+676 LDSLRPGDLKVP

-699 ERARAALHGLERV
+699 DRARAALHGLDRV

-721 QSVICGEPDQV
+721 QSVVCGEPDRV
-732 AAAVGRLR
+732 AAVVARLR
-740 GEGVLGQEL
+740 ADGVLGREL

-763 LGQVRA
+763 LGQVRT
-769 AFARLPLRAGSVPVW
+769 AFDRLPLRPGTLPVW
-784 SATTCAPFPSG
+784 SATTCAPFPSDP
-795 EREVR
+795 RDVR
-800 ELVVRHLLEPVRFRE
+800 DLVVRHLLEPVRFRE
-815 LTLRLYEEEG
+815 LTLRLHEEQG
-825 VRSFVTLGPGS
+825 VRTFVTLGPGS
-836 LPGFAEDTLRD
+836 LPGFVEDTLRG
-847 RPHLSVPCSSPRLQ
+847 RPHLSVSTSSPRLG
-861 GLASLSRACA
+861 GLAALDRACA
-871 ALWAE
+871 ALWTE
-876 GHAPRW
+876 GHAVFPA
-882 ELLLPSGG
+882 GG
-890 SSGTAPGPSSAIPS
+890 PAGLDAGARAGSRAA
-904 EAGPGPTPA
+904 AGPGPTAEDEA
-913 APAETGPGPTPAG
+913 AARAATRADRETGPGGRARPGSDAG
-926 AAEAGPGPTPGG
+926 A
-938 AAEAGPG
+938 
-945 PTPDAPAQPIPTPTP
+945 
-960 AGAAEAGPG
+960 
-969 STPGGAAG
+969 
-977 TGNARPAPSATR
+977 
-989 PAAATRTASRGRAV
+989 PAATGRAV
-1003 PLDLGS
+1003 ALDLGS
-1009 PLVRLGETAR
+1009 PLVRLGEAAR
-1019 AKLGGLLST
+1019 ASLTGFL
-1028 APAPMAPAL
+1028 APTPPPTPASPPAD
-1037 PGAAVPGPA
+1037 PG
-1046 LPGAPVP
+1046 
-1053 RAAVPGALPGAA
+1053 R
-1065 VPGAAVPGP
+1065 
-1074 ALPGAAVPGAAVPR
+1074 
-1088 AAIPGAAA
+1088 
-1096 QEAPAGTRP
+1096 PAGPDRP

-1110 LDAVLDDTRSAAR
+1110 LDAVLAGTDEAAR
-1123 SVTGAWAAGGSAPAP
+1123 AVTAAWAAAEPRKAH
-1138 SGPVPRPSGSVPQP
+1138 VPRPGPGRLPGTGAEAAAHTP
-1152 AGSVPGPSSPSLGPA
+1152 AGA
-1167 GPLPTPT
+1167 
-1174 QTGPWPDRFA
+1174 
-1184 PEPSGSAPRPAGSF
+1184 
-1198 PGPAGSTQ
+1198 
-1206 GPARSAQGPASTDPR
+1206 
-1221 PARPVQGPTGTAPAP
+1221 TAPA
-1236 AGSTPRPAG
+1236 
-1245 PLPTPAQTGPWP
+1245 
-1257 DRFAPEP
+1257 
-1264 SGSAPRHTGS
+1264 
-1274 APRPADPAPAS
+1274 
-1285 RHPGPGPAGSGS
+1285 
-1297 GPGGLL
+1297 
-1303 PQAGTG
+1303 
-1309 ARAGSGGG
+1309 GGG
-1317 AGRATGR
+1317 TRT
-1324 GVLRLSLAALPY
+1324 LRLSLAALPY

-1366 LAADAARRY
+1366 LAAEAARQY
-1375 APRGAPVTGFEDVRA
+1375 VPPGLAVVGHEDVRA
-1390 LRWLP
+1390 LRWLA
-1395 VEPALDVEVVVRAE
+1395 VEPAVDIAVSVRPD
-1409 GPGRIRVGI
+1409 GPGRMRVTLGD
-1418 GEYASAVV
+1418 YASVVV
-1426 LCGGRY
+1426 LFGEKYGD
-1432 EGPPA
+1432 PPA
-1437 PDTTPLRDPG
+1437 PDGTPLRDAG
-1447 PAPVSAAALYRD
+1447 PAPVSAEALYRD
-1459 RWMFHGPRFAAVH
+1459 RWMFHGPRFAGVH
-1472 EVRTVAEDGIEGVVR
+1472 EVRTVGSDGVRGVLR

-1523 RIRFYGPPP
+1523 RVRFHGPPP
-1532 ALGELLRTTARVREV
+1532 APLELIGATARIRSVQ
-1547 RDVTVRG
+1547 DVTVRG
-1554 DIELCRAGG
+1554 DVELCRPGG
-1563 TVWARVEG
+1563 EVWARIEG

-1589 PEVCGIGEPQPGG
+1589 PEVCGIGEPRPEG

-1629 EAYGRLSPRARAP
+1629 EVYERLAPRARVP

-1655 QVLWDG
+1655 GLLWDG

-1672 VGNDAAGR
+1672 VGNDPAGR
-1680 PLALGP
+1680 PLAEGP
-1686 LTRGFRLTIAHKD
+1686 LTRGFRLSIAHKE

-1704 LAGPGGRAVGID
+1704 LADPARPVGID
-1716 VETVTADPDAL
+1716 VEAVTADPDAL

-1739 AEGLAA
+1739 AERLAA
-1745 AGGTGLPAA
+1745 RGDTGLPAS

-1767 AEGGGL
+1767 ADGGGL
-1773 GGRPREWRV
+1773 GGRPRDWRV
-1782 SGDPD
+1782 TGDPD
-1787 GDGLLVRS
+1787 TGGLLVTS
-1795 PAGRPYPVRTTLLGS
+1795 PNGTPYPVRTTLLTGAPPTGAPFPGTPLPGS
-1810 APLDHVVAWTGRGT
+1810 RPTGALLTGAPPDHVVAWTAHPV
-1824 AAGAPFDLTETHH
+1824 AAPPAVPFHLTETRH
-1837 GI
+1837 GT

>member
-1 MSERERQRQGRR
+1 MRDAER
-13 RGPRPSDA
+13 RGPRPTDA

-41 NLFSGADCI
+41 NLLAGTDCV
-50 GDVPPQRWD
+50 GEVPPERWD
-59 PEVYYHPDGAAGPV
+59 PEVYYDPRGATGPG

-90 AFDPTRFGIM
+90 TFDPTRFGIM

-106 AEPDQMLALQATA
+106 AEPDQLLALHATA
-119 EAVAD
+119 EAIAD
-124 AGGEGR
+124 AGGEAR

-162 HQVAQTLRE
+162 HQLAQTLRE

-176 GERRIAEVRA
+176 GERRIAAVRS

-209 ARTANRMD
+209 ARTANRLD

-249 VVVAGAVHHCHI
+249 AVVAGAVHHCHI

-297 VVLLKRLADARRDGD
+297 VVLLKRLADAERDGD

-317 VRGTGVD
+317 IRGTGVA

-339 QVRALERA
+339 QVQALERA

-355 REPGALGL
+355 RAPGALGL

-381 LARVFGPPRPGEGP
+381 LAQVFGPPGPGDGP

-418 IKAALAVHEGVLPP
+418 IKAALAVYEGVLPP

-447 MRPVTAAEPW
+447 MRPVRAAEPW
-457 ERGATPR
+457 ERGPQPR
-464 RAGVNAF
+464 RAGVDAF

-479 VVLEEAPAADRP
+479 VVLEEAPTASRP
-491 AVLPVRRFLPS
+491 APVRRFLPLGGP
-502 AGPAAPVGTPGAPGG
+502 AVPVGPAAGGG
-517 VLLLAAES
+517 VLLIGADTTAQ
-525 PAGLSALLAADAPVS
+525 LSARLASAVPMS
-540 GGEGPCR
+540 GGDGPCR
-547 LAVFGPTPQRLAL
+547 VAVVGPTPQRLAL
-560 AAKAVAR
+560 AAKVVAR
-567 GRAWR
+567 GRPWR

-579 TPEPLGGR
+579 APEPLGGR

-593 GLEPEFAPVLD
+593 GLEPEFAPVVD
-604 DVADRLGFPRPRL
+604 DVAERFGLAAPRL
-617 GRGDG
+617 TRGG
-622 LVERALDAVATG
+622 SLVERALDAIATG
-634 RFLARVLP
+634 RFFARVLP
-642 ALGIEAD
+642 ELGVEAD

-657 EWAAMVAAGLY
+657 EWAAMVAAGMY

-676 LDSLRPGSLRVP
+676 LGSLRPRDLRVP

-699 ERARAALHGLERV
+699 ERARAALHDLDRV

-721 QSVICGEPDQV
+721 QSVICGDPAQV
-732 AAAVGRLR
+732 AAAVARLR
-740 GEGVLGQEL
+740 GDGVLGQEL

-769 AFARLPLRAGSVPVW
+769 AFDRLPLRPGALPVW
-784 SATTCAPFPSG
+784 SATTCAPFPSAPG
-795 EREVR
+795 DVR
-800 ELVVRHLLEPVRFRE
+800 DLVVRHLLEPVRFRE
-815 LTLRLYEEEG
+815 LILRLYEEEG
-825 VRSFVTLGPGS
+825 VRGFVTLGPGS
-836 LPGFAEDTLRD
+836 LPGFVEDTLRE
-847 RPHLSVPCSSPRLQ
+847 RPHLSVSTSAPRLP
-861 GLASLSRACA
+861 GLSALRRTCA

-882 ELLLPSGG
+882 GLLAEAAPAAG
-890 SSGTAPGPSSAIPS
+890 STPRPGPAAPQPAP
-904 EAGPGPTPA
+904 AGPGL
-913 APAETGPGPTPAG
+913 
-926 AAEAGPGPTPGG
+926 
-938 AAEAGPG
+938 
-945 PTPDAPAQPIPTPTP
+945 
-960 AGAAEAGPG
+960 
-969 STPGGAAG
+969 
-977 TGNARPAPSATR
+977 R
-989 PAAATRTASRGRAV
+989 V
-1003 PLDLGS
+1003 PLRLGS
-1009 PLVRLGETAR
+1009 PLVRLSETAR
-1019 AKLGGLLST
+1019 TSLSGLL
-1028 APAPMAPAL
+1028 A
-1037 PGAAVPGPA
+1037 PGPA
-1046 LPGAPVP
+1046 PARP
-1053 RAAVPGALPGAA
+1053 A
-1065 VPGAAVPGP
+1065 GP
-1074 ALPGAAVPGAAVPR
+1074 AAPLS
-1088 AAIPGAAA
+1088 
-1096 QEAPAGTRP
+1096 APAGAVRP

-1110 LDAVLDDTRSAAR
+1110 LDAVLADAGSAAR
-1123 SVTGAWAAGGSAPAP
+1123 AVTEAWSAAGPPKAPAP
-1138 SGPVPRPSGSVPQP
+1138 EP
-1152 AGSVPGPSSPSLGPA
+1152 APP
-1167 GPLPTPT
+1167 
-1174 QTGPWPDRFA
+1174 
-1184 PEPSGSAPRPAGSF
+1184 
-1198 PGPAGSTQ
+1198 
-1206 GPARSAQGPASTDPR
+1206 PARDLG
-1221 PARPVQGPTGTAPAP
+1221 
-1236 AGSTPRPAG
+1236 
-1245 PLPTPAQTGPWP
+1245 
-1257 DRFAPEP
+1257 
-1264 SGSAPRHTGS
+1264 
-1274 APRPADPAPAS
+1274 
-1285 RHPGPGPAGSGS
+1285 GSGRAS
-1297 GPGGLL
+1297 GKQL
-1303 PQAGTG
+1303 
-1309 ARAGSGGG
+1309 
-1317 AGRATGR
+1317 
-1324 GVLRLSLAALPY
+1324 LRLSLAALPY

-1366 LAADAARRY
+1366 LAAGAARRH
-1375 APRGAPVTGFEDVRA
+1375 APPGLAVVGYEDVRA
-1390 LRWLP
+1390 LRWLA
-1395 VEPALDVEVVVRAE
+1395 VEPAVDVEVTVRGD
-1409 GPGRIRVGI
+1409 GPGRIRVGL
-1418 GEYASAVV
+1418 GEYASVVV
-1426 LCGGRY
+1426 LLGERY
-1432 EGPPA
+1432 GQPPA
-1437 PDTTPLRDPG
+1437 PDGTPLRDAA
-1447 PAPVSAAALYRD
+1447 PAPVSAEALYRD
-1459 RWMFHGPRFAAVH
+1459 RWMFHGPRFAGVH
-1472 EVRTVAEDGIEGVVR
+1472 EVRSVGSDGIRGVLR

-1532 ALGELLRTTARVREV
+1532 APRELVTATARIRAVQ
-1547 RDVTVRG
+1547 DVTVRG
-1554 DIELCRAGG
+1554 DVELRGAGG
-1563 TVWARVEG
+1563 GVWARIEG

-1589 PEVCGIGEPQPGG
+1589 PEVCGIGEPRPEG
-1602 WCLARRRWSDP
+1602 WCLARRRWNDP

-1629 EAYGRLSPRARAP
+1629 AAYERLAPRARAP

-1655 QVLWDG
+1655 QLLWDG

-1672 VGNDAAGR
+1672 IGSDPAGR
-1680 PLALGP
+1680 PVAGAP
-1686 LTRGFRLTIAHKD
+1686 LTGGFRLSIAHKD

-1704 LAGPGGRAVGID
+1704 LAHPARPVGID
-1716 VETVTADPDAL
+1716 VEQVTADPDAL
-1727 VRIALGPGELRL
+1727 IRIALGPGELGL

-1745 AGGTGLPAA
+1745 REGTGLPAA

-1767 AEGGGL
+1767 AAGTGL
-1773 GGRPREWRV
+1773 GGRPRDWRV
-1782 SGDPD
+1782 AGDPD
-1787 GDGLLVRS
+1787 SGALLVTS
-1795 PAGRPYPVRTTLLGS
+1795 PEGDPYPVRTTPLTTPLG
-1810 APLDHVVAWTGRGT
+1810 APLTDPVPDHVVAWTADL
-1824 AAGAPFDLTETHH
+1824 AAPSPVPVPLPLTEARH
-1837 GI
+1837 GN